1 MLPGFITLQDNSAT
15 TVESRDGMNKGSRK
29 NRVLLGLV
37 VALLLA
43 FSGYCWQLLS
53 QQQQAEDMSTAAE
66 VVLNRINS
74 DTVYLLGREQAND
87 TNVQQRLSQLSAN
100 LDSFVRMVR
109 SDPLLISFPLS
120 QTLLQDMDSY
130 LMELAQLH
138 AMEMAIEY
146 IQQPFQLQ
154 LHKVLALPQA
164 DDTLKN
170 NLKELAQLGSFLQK
184 SWSKEEQEQLTLLQ
198 QQLTTRYRDQPDVIA
213 LVQLSADLS
222 RQVVAY
228 HTLRNR
234 LIDMHVVDTLVRWKL
249 DRLECAA
256 KLMNRFY
263 LMVLGG
269 ALICFGLVAYTL
281 WRRNQKLSEL
291 SHQTGLLAQ
300 AKSDFL
306 ANMSH
311 EIRTPMNAII
321 GFSSLALQTE
331 LDQQQRDYLGKIKSS
346 SDTLLLLINDILDL
360 TKVESGK
367 LTLEEIDFDLSEQ
380 LDSLAGMFADLAERK
395 HVEVIICKSSDVPVF
410 LRGDPLRL
418 GQVLVNLVNNAIK
431 FTERG
436 EVEVSIS
443 LASAHPMRIRFSIRD
458 TGIGIA
464 EDKQAHLFQAFT
476 QIDASNTRKYGGSGL
491 GLNISQRLVELM
503 GGRISVQ
510 SKPGVGSLFQFDI
523 PMTQAVYGVAGRKV
537 FFEHQPLVMVMDD
550 NELVLD
556 LAKDILTRAGVRV
569 LAVNSLSRA
578 RQVLRE
584 EGQSLKL
591 AILDWRMGQEDGLD
605 LALEMYQH
613 SQWRRIPILMISAWS
628 RDGLHG
634 KMESIGLTH
643 FLPKPMTENSL
654 LAKVDELLNG
664 SSYEHHLRQAE
675 AQGDQ
680 QHFKSLLQG
689 TRVLLA
695 EDNRVNQQ
703 LIIEYLRRV
712 DAVVTVVNNGRE
724 AVERV
729 AEQPFDVIL
738 MDLQMP
744 VLDGLDAT
752 RQIRKMVDKHDVP
765 IIALT
770 ASAMPGDKER
780 CLGVGM
786 NGYVTKPVSKLD
798 LYNNLLQWVKPQELE
813 QSGMLEVKPPDMM
826 GVLDLQDALKRL
838 EQDKEALQILF
849 KLFMSEHKDDLWE
862 IRSALRRQQPDVA
875 CKLLHTLKGVSANI
889 SAARL
894 QVVAG
899 ELEWR
904 LRQNEVLSEA
914 DLEQLQQVFS
924 QTREEV
930 SHFLLT
936 GEQHENTYNPY
947 ATGDDRPSQ

>member
-1 MLPGFITLQDNSAT
+1 MKS
-15 TVESRDGMNKGSRK
+15 VVRV
-29 NRVLLGLV
+29 NRVVLSLII
-37 VALLLA
+37 ASLLA
-43 FSGYCWQLLS
+43 FSAYCWQLLS
-53 QQQQAEDMSTAAE
+53 QQQRASELSVAAE
-66 VVLNRINS
+66 LVLNRINT
-74 DTVYLLGREQAND
+74 DTVYLLGREKASDGSIQL
-87 TNVQQRLSQLSAN
+87 RLSQLSSALDNFVREVREDPDSADDPQSQELQRDIDDYLLDLAKLYTMEMTIEYLEPRFQSQLQALLATLPFETALHRDLTELVRLSHYLRRSWDISEQRLLLQLQQRIGAN
-100 LDSFVRMVR
+100 YEQQPQVMAINQLSQELNRQVMEYHRLRNQIIEMKELDSL
-109 SDPLLISFPLS
+109 PLWKQSK
-120 QTLLQDMDSY
+120 MD
-130 LMELAQLH
+130 LASS
-138 AMEMAIEY
+138 
-146 IQQPFQLQ
+146 
-154 LHKVLALPQA
+154 
-164 DDTLKN
+164 LK
-170 NLKELAQLGSFLQK
+170 S
-184 SWSKEEQEQLTLLQ
+184 
-198 QQLTTRYRDQPDVIA
+198 
-213 LVQLSADLS
+213 
-222 RQVVAY
+222 
-228 HTLRNR
+228 
-234 LIDMHVVDTLVRWKL
+234 
-249 DRLECAA
+249 
-256 KLMNRFY
+256 RFY

-269 ALICFGLVAYTL
+269 ALLCFSLVAASL

-291 SHQTGLLAQ
+291 SRHTGLLAQ

-321 GFSSLALQTE
+321 GFSALALQTD
-331 LDQQQRDYLGKIKSS
+331 LSQQQRDYLNKIKSS

-380 LDSLAGMFADLAERK
+380 LDSLAAMFADLAERK
-395 HVEVIICKSSDVPVF
+395 QVEVIINKSPAVPDF

-436 EVEVSIS
+436 EVEVAIT
-443 LASAHPMRIRFSIRD
+443 LVNQHPMRVRFSVRD

-464 EDKQAHLFQAFT
+464 PEKQTQLFQPFT
-476 QIDASNTRKYGGSGL
+476 QLEAGNTRKYGGSGL
-491 GLNISQRLVELM
+491 GLNISQRLVGLM
-503 GGRISVQ
+503 GGEISVQ
-510 SKPGVGSLFQFDI
+510 SKPGTGSTFQFEI
-523 PMTQAVYGVAGRKV
+523 PLAQAVYGVSGRRV
-537 FFEHQPLVMVMDD
+537 FFEQQPLILIMDD

-556 LAKDILTRAGVRV
+556 LAKDILSRAGATVM
-569 LAVNSLSRA
+569 AVNSVSRA

-584 EGQSLKL
+584 EGQNIRL

-613 SQWRRIPILMISAWS
+613 SQWRRLPILMTSAWA
-628 RDGLHG
+628 REGLHG
-634 KMESIGLTH
+634 RMESMGLTH
-643 FLPKPMTENSL
+643 FLAKPMTENSL

-664 SSYEHHLRQAE
+664 SSHDRNMRQAE

-680 QHFKSLLQG
+680 QHFRELLSG

-703 LIIEYLRRV
+703 LIMEYLRRV
-712 DAVVTVVNNGRE
+712 EAVVTVVDNGRE
-724 AVERV
+724 AVEQV

-798 LYNNLLQWVKPQELE
+798 LYNNLLQWVKSANGARRAQ
-813 QSGMLEVKPPDMM
+813 LEVKPPDLM
-826 GVLDLQDALKRL
+826 GVLDLEDALRRL
-838 EQDKEALQILF
+838 EQDREALQILF
-849 KLFMSEHKDDLWE
+849 KLFLSEHKDDLWE
-862 IRSALRRQQPDVA
+862 IRSALRRQQPEVA
-875 CKLLHTLKGVSANI
+875 CRLLHTLKGVSANI

-894 QVVAG
+894 QLLAG

-904 LRQNEVLSEA
+904 LRLQEELGEPE
-914 DLEQLQQVFS
+914 LTQLQQVFN

-936 GEQHENTYNPY
+936 GEQQDSSSFLFEPR
-947 ATGDDRPSQ
+947 DERP

>member
-1 MLPGFITLQDNSAT
+1 
-15 TVESRDGMNKGSRK
+15 MNKGSRK
-29 NRVLLGLV
+29 NRAVPGLI

-43 FSGYCWQLLS
+43 FSGYCWQSLS
-53 QQQQAEDMSTAAE
+53 QQQQAHDLNDAAE
-66 VVLNRINS
+66 VVLNRINA

-87 TNVQQRLSQLSAN
+87 SNVQQRLNQLSIT
-100 LDSFVRMVR
+100 LDGFVREVR
-109 SDPLLISFPLS
+109 SDPELVQDDLS
-120 QTLLQDMDSY
+120 QALLDDMDTY
-130 LMELAQLH
+130 LMALARLH
-138 AMEMAIEY
+138 AIEMAIEY
-146 IQQPFQLQ
+146 LNAPLQ
-154 LHKVLALPQA
+154 AQIKKVRGISPSDSALHRDLE
-164 DDTLKN
+164 
-170 NLKELAQLGSFLQK
+170 ELAQLSNYLQR
-184 SWSKEEQEQLTLLQ
+184 SWDKREQTTLDQLQ
-198 QQLTTRYRDQPDVIA
+198 QQLQSRYGNLPEIATLIRLSKEMSQQVI
-213 LVQLSADLS
+213 
-222 RQVVAY
+222 AY
-228 HTLRNR
+228 HTLRYQ
-234 LIDMHVVDTLVRWKL
+234 LIDMHVIESLVRWKL
-249 DRLECAA
+249 DKLERASS
-256 KLMNRFY
+256 LMNRFY
-263 LMVLGG
+263 LMVLCG
-269 ALICFGLVAYTL
+269 ALICFALVAFTL

-291 SHQTGLLAQ
+291 SRQTGLLAQ

-395 HVEVIICKSSDVPVF
+395 HVEVVIRKSPEVPVF

-436 EVEVSIS
+436 EVEVCIE
-443 LASAHPMRIRFSIRD
+443 LANPHPMRIRFSVRD

-464 EDKQAHLFQAFT
+464 EEKQTQLFQAFT
-476 QIDASNTRKYGGSGL
+476 QLEAGNTRKYGGSGL

-503 GGRISVQ
+503 GGRITVE
-510 SKPGVGSLFQFDI
+510 SKPGVGSLFKFDI
-523 PMTQAVYGVAGRKV
+523 PMAQAVYGVAGRKV
-537 FFEHQPLVMVMDD
+537 FFENQPLVMVMDD

-556 LAKDILTRAGVRV
+556 LARDILTRAGVRV
-569 LAVNSLSRA
+569 LPVNSLSRA
-578 RQVLRE
+578 RQLLRE
-584 EGQSLKL
+584 EGPNLRL

-613 SQWRRIPILMISAWS
+613 SQWRRIPILMISAWA
-628 RDGLHG
+628 REGLHAR
-634 KMESIGLTH
+634 MDSMGLTH
-643 FLPKPMTENSL
+643 FLPKPMTENAL

-664 SSYEHHLRQAE
+664 SSYELNLRKAE

-712 DAVVTVVNNGRE
+712 DAVVCVVSNGRE

-798 LYNNLLQWVKPQELE
+798 LYNNLLQWVKPQGVE
-813 QSGMLEVKPPDMM
+813 QAGIMEVKPPDMI
-826 GVLDLQDALKRL
+826 GILDLQDALKRL

-862 IRSALRRQQPDVA
+862 IRSALRRQQPEVA
-875 CKLLHTLKGVSANI
+875 SKLLHTLKGVSANI
-889 SAARL
+889 SASRL
-894 QVVAG
+894 QLVAG

-904 LRQNEVLSEA
+904 LRQNEVLSET

-936 GEQHENTYNPY
+936 GEQHENSYNPY
-947 ATGDDRPSQ
+947 SSGDDRMSQ

>member
-1 MLPGFITLQDNSAT
+1 
-15 TVESRDGMNKGSRK
+15 MNKGSRK
-29 NRVLLGLV
+29 NRAVPGLI

-43 FSGYCWQLLS
+43 FSGYCWQSLS
-53 QQQQAEDMSTAAE
+53 QQQQAHNLNEAAE
-66 VVLNRINS
+66 VVLNRINA
-74 DTVYLLGREQAND
+74 DTLYLLGREQAND
-87 TNVQQRLSQLSAN
+87 SNVQQRLNQLSIT
-100 LDSFVRMVR
+100 LDGFVREVR
-109 SDPLLISFPLS
+109 SDPELVQDDLS
-120 QTLLQDMDSY
+120 QALLDDMDNY
-130 LMELAQLH
+130 LMALARLH
-138 AMEMAIEY
+138 AIEMAIEY
-146 IQQPFQLQ
+146 LNAPLQ
-154 LHKVLALPQA
+154 AQIKKVRGISPSDSALHRDLE
-164 DDTLKN
+164 
-170 NLKELAQLGSFLQK
+170 ELAQLSNYLQR
-184 SWSKEEQEQLTLLQ
+184 SWDKREQTTLDQLQ
-198 QQLTTRYRDQPDVIA
+198 QQLQSRYGNLPEIATLIRLSKEMSQQVI
-213 LVQLSADLS
+213 
-222 RQVVAY
+222 AY
-228 HTLRNR
+228 HTLRYQ
-234 LIDMHVVDTLVRWKL
+234 LIDMHVIESLVRWKL
-249 DRLECAA
+249 DKLERASS
-256 KLMNRFY
+256 LMNRFY
-263 LMVLGG
+263 LMVLCG
-269 ALICFGLVAYTL
+269 ALICFALVAFTL

-291 SHQTGLLAQ
+291 SRQTGLLAQ

-395 HVEVIICKSSDVPVF
+395 HVEVVIRKSPEVPVF

-436 EVEVSIS
+436 EVEVCIE
-443 LASAHPMRIRFSIRD
+443 LANPHPMRIRFSVRD

-464 EDKQAHLFQAFT
+464 EEKQTQLFQAFT
-476 QIDASNTRKYGGSGL
+476 QLEAGNTRKYGGSGL

-503 GGRISVQ
+503 GGRITVE
-510 SKPGVGSLFQFDI
+510 SKPGVGSLFKFDI
-523 PMTQAVYGVAGRKV
+523 PMAQAVYGVAGRKV
-537 FFEHQPLVMVMDD
+537 FFENQPLVMVMDD

-556 LAKDILTRAGVRV
+556 LARDILTRAGVRV
-569 LAVNSLSRA
+569 LPVNSLSRA
-578 RQVLRE
+578 RQLLRE
-584 EGQSLKL
+584 EGPNLRL

-613 SQWRRIPILMISAWS
+613 SQWRRIPILMISAWA
-628 RDGLHG
+628 REGLHAR
-634 KMESIGLTH
+634 MDSMGLTH
-643 FLPKPMTENSL
+643 FLPKPMTENAL

-664 SSYEHHLRQAE
+664 SSYELNLRKAE

-689 TRVLLA
+689 SRVLLA

-712 DAVVTVVNNGRE
+712 DAVVCVVSNGRE

-798 LYNNLLQWVKPQELE
+798 LYNNLLQWVKPQGVE
-813 QSGMLEVKPPDMM
+813 QAGIMEVKPPDMM
-826 GVLDLQDALKRL
+826 GILDLQDALKRL

-862 IRSALRRQQPDVA
+862 IRSALRRQQPEVA
-875 CKLLHTLKGVSANI
+875 SKLLHTLKGVSANI

-894 QVVAG
+894 QLVAG

-904 LRQNEVLSEA
+904 LRQNEVLSET

-936 GEQHENTYNPY
+936 GEQHENSYNPY
-947 ATGDDRPSQ
+947 SSGDDRMSQ

>member
-1 MLPGFITLQDNSAT
+1 
-15 TVESRDGMNKGSRK
+15 MNKGSRK
-29 NRVLLGLV
+29 NRAVPGLI

-43 FSGYCWQLLS
+43 FSGYCWQSLR
-53 QQQQAEDMSTAAE
+53 QQQQAHNLNEAAE
-66 VVLNRINS
+66 VVLNRINA
-74 DTVYLLGREQAND
+74 DTLYLLGREQAND
-87 TNVQQRLSQLSAN
+87 SNVQQRLNQLSIT
-100 LDSFVRMVR
+100 LDGFVREVR
-109 SDPLLISFPLS
+109 SDPELVQDDLS
-120 QTLLQDMDSY
+120 QALLEDMDTY
-130 LMELAQLH
+130 LMALARLH
-138 AMEMAIEY
+138 AIEMAIEY
-146 IQQPFQLQ
+146 LNAPLQ
-154 LHKVLALPQA
+154 AQIKKVRGISPSDSALHRDLE
-164 DDTLKN
+164 
-170 NLKELAQLGSFLQK
+170 ELAQLSNYLQR
-184 SWSKEEQEQLTLLQ
+184 SWDKREQTTLDQLQ
-198 QQLTTRYRDQPDVIA
+198 QQLQSRYGNLPEIATLIRLSKEMSQQVI
-213 LVQLSADLS
+213 
-222 RQVVAY
+222 AY
-228 HTLRNR
+228 HTLRYQ
-234 LIDMHVVDTLVRWKL
+234 LIDMHVIESLVRWKL
-249 DRLECAA
+249 DKLERASS
-256 KLMNRFY
+256 LMNRFY
-263 LMVLGG
+263 LMVLCG
-269 ALICFGLVAYTL
+269 ALICFALVAFTL

-291 SHQTGLLAQ
+291 SRQTGLLAQ

-395 HVEVIICKSSDVPVF
+395 HVEVVIRKSPEVPVF

-436 EVEVSIS
+436 EVEVCIE
-443 LASAHPMRIRFSIRD
+443 LANPHPMRIRFSVRD

-464 EDKQAHLFQAFT
+464 EEKQTQLFQAFT
-476 QIDASNTRKYGGSGL
+476 QLEAGNTRKYGGSGL

-503 GGRISVQ
+503 GGRITVE
-510 SKPGVGSLFQFDI
+510 SKPGVGSLFKFDI
-523 PMTQAVYGVAGRKV
+523 PMAQAVYGVAGRKV
-537 FFEHQPLVMVMDD
+537 FFENQPLVMVMDD

-556 LAKDILTRAGVRV
+556 LARDILTRAGVRV
-569 LAVNSLSRA
+569 LPVNSLSRA
-578 RQVLRE
+578 RQLLRE
-584 EGQSLKL
+584 EGPNLRL

-613 SQWRRIPILMISAWS
+613 SQWRRIPILMISAWA
-628 RDGLHG
+628 REGLHAR
-634 KMESIGLTH
+634 MDSMGLTH
-643 FLPKPMTENSL
+643 FLPKPMTENAL

-664 SSYEHHLRQAE
+664 SSYELNLRKAE

-712 DAVVTVVNNGRE
+712 DAVVCVVSNGRE

-798 LYNNLLQWVKPQELE
+798 LYNNLLQWVKPQGVE
-813 QSGMLEVKPPDMM
+813 QAGIMEVKPPDMI
-826 GVLDLQDALKRL
+826 GILDLQDALKRL

-862 IRSALRRQQPDVA
+862 IRSALRRQQPEVA
-875 CKLLHTLKGVSANI
+875 SKLLHTLKGVSANI
-889 SAARL
+889 SASRL
-894 QVVAG
+894 QLVAG

-904 LRQNEVLSEA
+904 LRQNEVLSET

-936 GEQHENTYNPY
+936 GEQHENSYNPY
-947 ATGDDRPSQ
+947 SSGDDRMSQ

>member
-1 MLPGFITLQDNSAT
+1 
-15 TVESRDGMNKGSRK
+15 MNNVTRV
-29 NRVLLGLV
+29 NRVVLSLIIV
-37 VALLLA
+37 SLLA

-53 QQQQAEDMSTAAE
+53 QQQKASELSVAAE
-66 VVLNRINS
+66 LILNRVNT
-74 DTVYLLGREQAND
+74 DTVYLLGREKAND
-87 TNVQQRLSQLSAN
+87 GNVQQRLNQLSSN
-100 LDSFVRMVR
+100 LDSFVRQVR
-109 SDPLLISFPLS
+109 NDPDSTDNPHSQSLLHDI
-120 QTLLQDMDSY
+120 DSY
-130 LMELAQLH
+130 LLDLAKLYS
-138 AMEMAIEY
+138 MEMAIEY
-146 IQQPFQLQ
+146 IEQPFQKQ
-154 LHKVLALPQA
+154 LNGLLATLPA
-164 DDTLKN
+164 DSQLAIDLT
-170 NLKELAQLGSFLQK
+170 ELAQLSHYLK
-184 SWSKEEQEQLTLLQ
+184 RSWDKGEQLRLQ
-198 QQLTTRYRDQPDVIA
+198 A
-213 LVQLSADLS
+213 LQRRLKTAYPANPEVAGLAQLSEDVS
-222 RQVVAY
+222 HQVVEY
-228 HTLRNR
+228 HVLRNQV
-234 LIDMHVVDTLVRWKL
+234 IDMHELEGLSLWKQSKMEQASSL
-249 DRLECAA
+249 
-256 KLMNRFY
+256 KSRFY

-269 ALICFGLVAYTL
+269 AMLCFGLVAVTL

-291 SHQTGLLAQ
+291 SRQTGLLAQ

-331 LDQQQRDYLGKIKSS
+331 LDQQQRDYLSKIKSS

-380 LDSLAGMFADLAERK
+380 IDSLAGMFADLAERK
-395 HVEVIICKSSDVPVF
+395 QVEVIINKSPAVPDF

-436 EVEVSIS
+436 EVEVAIT
-443 LASAHPMRIRFSIRD
+443 LVNQHPMQVRFSVRD

-464 EDKQAHLFQAFT
+464 EEKQAQLFQPFT
-476 QIDASNTRKYGGSGL
+476 QLEAGNTRKYGGSGL

-503 GGRISVQ
+503 GGRITVQ
-510 SKPGVGSLFQFDI
+510 SKPGTGSVFQFEI
-523 PMTQAVYGVAGRKV
+523 PMTKAVYGVSGRRV
-537 FFEHQPLVMVMDD
+537 FFEHQPLVLVMDD

-556 LAKDILTRAGVRV
+556 LAKDILGRAGARV
-569 LAVNSLSRA
+569 MAVNSLSRA

-584 EGQSLKL
+584 EGQNIRL

-613 SQWRRIPILMISAWS
+613 SQWRRLPILMTSAWAKE
-628 RDGLHG
+628 GLHG
-634 KMESIGLTH
+634 RMESMGLTH
-643 FLPKPMTENSL
+643 FLPKPMTENAL

-664 SSYEHHLRQAE
+664 SSHDQQFRQAE

-680 QHFKSLLQG
+680 QHFRELLQG
-689 TRVLLA
+689 IRVLLA

-712 DAVVTVVNNGRE
+712 DALVTVVGNGRE

-770 ASAMPGDKER
+770 ASAMPGDRER

-798 LYNNLLQWVKPQELE
+798 LYNNLLQWVKSA
-813 QSGMLEVKPPDMM
+813 SGERRVPLEVKPPDLM
-826 GVLDLQDALKRL
+826 GVLDLEDALRRL

-862 IRSALRRQQPDVA
+862 IRSALRRQQPDIA
-875 CKLLHTLKGVSANI
+875 CRLLHTLKGVSANI
-889 SAARL
+889 SASRL
-894 QVVAG
+894 QIMAG

-904 LRQNEVLSEA
+904 LRQQEELTEQ

-924 QTREEV
+924 LTREEV

-936 GEQHENTYNPY
+936 GEQHETPY
-947 ATGDDRPSQ
+947 AGFGQRDDRLL

>member
-1 MLPGFITLQDNSAT
+1 
-15 TVESRDGMNKGSRK
+15 MNKGSRK
-29 NRVLLGLV
+29 NRAVPGLI

-43 FSGYCWQLLS
+43 FSGYCWQSLS
-53 QQQQAEDMSTAAE
+53 QQQQAHDLNDAAE
-66 VVLNRINS
+66 VVLNRINA

-87 TNVQQRLSQLSAN
+87 SNVQQRLNQLSIT
-100 LDSFVRMVR
+100 LDGFVREVR
-109 SDPLLISFPLS
+109 SDPELVQDDLS
-120 QTLLQDMDSY
+120 QALLEDMDTY
-130 LMELAQLH
+130 LMALARLH
-138 AMEMAIEY
+138 AIEMAIEY
-146 IQQPFQLQ
+146 LNAPLQ
-154 LHKVLALPQA
+154 AQIKKVRGISPSDSALHRDLE
-164 DDTLKN
+164 
-170 NLKELAQLGSFLQK
+170 ELAQLSNYLQR
-184 SWSKEEQEQLTLLQ
+184 SWDKREQTTLDQLQ
-198 QQLTTRYRDQPDVIA
+198 QQLQSRYGNLPEIATLIRLSKEMSQQVI
-213 LVQLSADLS
+213 
-222 RQVVAY
+222 AY
-228 HTLRNR
+228 HTLRYQ
-234 LIDMHVVDTLVRWKL
+234 LIDMHVIESLVRWKL
-249 DRLECAA
+249 DKLERASS
-256 KLMNRFY
+256 LMNRFY
-263 LMVLGG
+263 LMVLCG
-269 ALICFGLVAYTL
+269 ALICFALVAFTL

-291 SHQTGLLAQ
+291 SRQTGLLAQ

-395 HVEVIICKSSDVPVF
+395 HVEVVIRKSPEVPVF

-436 EVEVSIS
+436 EVEVCIE
-443 LASAHPMRIRFSIRD
+443 LANPHPMRIRFSVRD

-464 EDKQAHLFQAFT
+464 EEKQTQLFQAFT
-476 QIDASNTRKYGGSGL
+476 QLEAGNTRKYGGSGL

-503 GGRISVQ
+503 GGRITVE
-510 SKPGVGSLFQFDI
+510 SKPGVGSLFKFDI
-523 PMTQAVYGVAGRKV
+523 PMAQAVYGVAGRKV
-537 FFEHQPLVMVMDD
+537 FFENQPLVMVMDD

-556 LAKDILTRAGVRV
+556 LARDILTRAGVRV
-569 LAVNSLSRA
+569 LPVNSLSRA
-578 RQVLRE
+578 RQLLRE
-584 EGQSLKL
+584 EGPNLRL

-613 SQWRRIPILMISAWS
+613 SQWRRIPILMISAWA
-628 RDGLHG
+628 REGLHAR
-634 KMESIGLTH
+634 MDSMGLTH
-643 FLPKPMTENSL
+643 FLPKPMTENAL

-664 SSYEHHLRQAE
+664 SSYELNLRKAE

-712 DAVVTVVNNGRE
+712 DAVVCVVSNGRE

-798 LYNNLLQWVKPQELE
+798 LYNNLLQWVKPQGVD
-813 QSGMLEVKPPDMM
+813 QAGIMEVKPPDMI
-826 GVLDLQDALKRL
+826 GILDLQDALKRL

-862 IRSALRRQQPDVA
+862 IRSALRRQQPEVA
-875 CKLLHTLKGVSANI
+875 SKLLHTLKGVSANI

-894 QVVAG
+894 QLVAG

-904 LRQNEVLSEA
+904 LRQNEVLSET

-936 GEQHENTYNPY
+936 GEQHENSYNPY
-947 ATGDDRPSQ
+947 SSGDDRMSQ

>member
-1 MLPGFITLQDNSAT
+1 
-15 TVESRDGMNKGSRK
+15 MNKGSRK
-29 NRVLLGLV
+29 NRAVPGLI

-43 FSGYCWQLLS
+43 FSGYCWQSLS
-53 QQQQAEDMSTAAE
+53 QQQQAHNLNEAAE
-66 VVLNRINS
+66 VVLNRINA
-74 DTVYLLGREQAND
+74 DTLYLLGREQAND
-87 TNVQQRLSQLSAN
+87 SNVQQRLNQLSIT
-100 LDSFVRMVR
+100 LDGFVREVR
-109 SDPLLISFPLS
+109 SDPELVQDDLSLALLD
-120 QTLLQDMDSY
+120 DMDNY
-130 LMELAQLH
+130 LMALARLH
-138 AMEMAIEY
+138 AIEMAIEY
-146 IQQPFQLQ
+146 LNAPLQ
-154 LHKVLALPQA
+154 AQIKKVRGISPSDSALHRDLE
-164 DDTLKN
+164 
-170 NLKELAQLGSFLQK
+170 ELAQLSNYLQR
-184 SWSKEEQEQLTLLQ
+184 SWDKREQTTLDQLQ
-198 QQLTTRYRDQPDVIA
+198 QQLQSRYGNLPEIATLIRLSKEMSQQVI
-213 LVQLSADLS
+213 
-222 RQVVAY
+222 AY
-228 HTLRNR
+228 HTLRYQ
-234 LIDMHVVDTLVRWKL
+234 LIDMHVIESLVRWKL
-249 DRLECAA
+249 DKLERASS
-256 KLMNRFY
+256 LMNRFY
-263 LMVLGG
+263 LMVLCG
-269 ALICFGLVAYTL
+269 ALICFALVAFTL

-291 SHQTGLLAQ
+291 SRQTGLLAQ

-395 HVEVIICKSSDVPVF
+395 HVEVVIRKSPEVPVF

-436 EVEVSIS
+436 EVEVCIE
-443 LASAHPMRIRFSIRD
+443 LANPHPMRIRFSVRD

-464 EDKQAHLFQAFT
+464 EEKQTQLFQAFT
-476 QIDASNTRKYGGSGL
+476 QLEAGNTRKYGGSGL

-503 GGRISVQ
+503 GGRITVE
-510 SKPGVGSLFQFDI
+510 SKPGVGSLFKFDI
-523 PMTQAVYGVAGRKV
+523 PMAQAVYGVAGRKV
-537 FFEHQPLVMVMDD
+537 FFENQPLVMVMDD

-556 LAKDILTRAGVRV
+556 LARDILTRAGVRV
-569 LAVNSLSRA
+569 LPVNSLSRA
-578 RQVLRE
+578 RQLLRE
-584 EGQSLKL
+584 EGPNLRL

-613 SQWRRIPILMISAWS
+613 SQWRRIPILMISAWA
-628 RDGLHG
+628 REGLHAR
-634 KMESIGLTH
+634 MDSMGLTH
-643 FLPKPMTENSL
+643 FLPKPMTENAL

-664 SSYEHHLRQAE
+664 SSYELNLRKAE

-712 DAVVTVVNNGRE
+712 DAVVCVVSNGRE

-798 LYNNLLQWVKPQELE
+798 LYNNLLQWVKPQGVE
-813 QSGMLEVKPPDMM
+813 QAGIMEVKPPDMI
-826 GVLDLQDALKRL
+826 GILDLQDALKRL

-862 IRSALRRQQPDVA
+862 IRSALRRQQPEVA
-875 CKLLHTLKGVSANI
+875 SKLLHTLKGVSANI

-894 QVVAG
+894 QLVAG

-904 LRQNEVLSEA
+904 LRQNEVLSET

-936 GEQHENTYNPY
+936 GEQHENSYNPY
-947 ATGDDRPSQ
+947 SSGDDRMSQ

>member
-1 MLPGFITLQDNSAT
+1 
-15 TVESRDGMNKGSRK
+15 MNKGSRK
-29 NRVLLGLV
+29 NRAVPGLI

-43 FSGYCWQLLS
+43 FSGYCWQSLS
-53 QQQQAEDMSTAAE
+53 QQQQAHDLNDAAE
-66 VVLNRINS
+66 VVLNRINA

-87 TNVQQRLSQLSAN
+87 SNVQQRLNQLSIT
-100 LDSFVRMVR
+100 LDGFVREVR
-109 SDPLLISFPLS
+109 SDPELVQDDLS
-120 QTLLQDMDSY
+120 QALLEDMDTY
-130 LMELAQLH
+130 LMALARLH
-138 AMEMAIEY
+138 AIEMAIEY
-146 IQQPFQLQ
+146 LNAPLQ
-154 LHKVLALPQA
+154 AQIKKVRGISPSDSALHRDLE
-164 DDTLKN
+164 
-170 NLKELAQLGSFLQK
+170 ELAQLSNYLQR
-184 SWSKEEQEQLTLLQ
+184 SWDKREQTTLDQLQ
-198 QQLTTRYRDQPDVIA
+198 QQLQSRYGNLPEIATLIRLSKEMSQQVI
-213 LVQLSADLS
+213 
-222 RQVVAY
+222 AY
-228 HTLRNR
+228 HTLRYQ
-234 LIDMHVVDTLVRWKL
+234 LIDMHVIESLVRWKL
-249 DRLECAA
+249 DKLERASS
-256 KLMNRFY
+256 LMNRFY
-263 LMVLGG
+263 LMVLCG
-269 ALICFGLVAYTL
+269 ALICFALVAFTL

-291 SHQTGLLAQ
+291 SRQTGLLAQ

-395 HVEVIICKSSDVPVF
+395 HVEVVIRKSPEVPVF

-436 EVEVSIS
+436 EVEVCIE
-443 LASAHPMRIRFSIRD
+443 LANPHPMRIRFSVRD

-464 EDKQAHLFQAFT
+464 EEKQTQLFQAFT
-476 QIDASNTRKYGGSGL
+476 QLEAGNTRKYGGSGL

-503 GGRISVQ
+503 GGRITVK
-510 SKPGVGSLFQFDI
+510 SKPGVGSLFKFDI
-523 PMTQAVYGVAGRKV
+523 PMAQAVYGVAGRKV
-537 FFEHQPLVMVMDD
+537 FFENQPLVMVMDD

-556 LAKDILTRAGVRV
+556 LARDILTRAGVRV
-569 LAVNSLSRA
+569 LPVNSLSRA
-578 RQVLRE
+578 RQLLRE
-584 EGQSLKL
+584 EGPNLRL

-613 SQWRRIPILMISAWS
+613 SQWRRIPILMISAWA
-628 RDGLHG
+628 REGLHAR
-634 KMESIGLTH
+634 MDSMGLTH
-643 FLPKPMTENSL
+643 FLPKPMTENAL

-664 SSYEHHLRQAE
+664 SSYELNLRKAE

-712 DAVVTVVNNGRE
+712 DAVVCVVSNGRE

-798 LYNNLLQWVKPQELE
+798 LYNNLLQWVKPQGVE
-813 QSGMLEVKPPDMM
+813 QAGIMEVKPPDMI
-826 GVLDLQDALKRL
+826 GILDLQDALKRL

-862 IRSALRRQQPDVA
+862 IRSALRRQQPEVA
-875 CKLLHTLKGVSANI
+875 SKLLHTLKGVSANI

-894 QVVAG
+894 QLVAG

-904 LRQNEVLSEA
+904 LRQNEVLSET

-936 GEQHENTYNPY
+936 GEQHENSYNPY
-947 ATGDDRPSQ
+947 SSGDDRMSQ

>member
-1 MLPGFITLQDNSAT
+1 
-15 TVESRDGMNKGSRK
+15 MNKGSRK
-29 NRVLLGLV
+29 NRAVPGLI

-43 FSGYCWQLLS
+43 FSGYCWQSLS
-53 QQQQAEDMSTAAE
+53 QQQQAHNLNEAAE
-66 VVLNRINS
+66 VVLNRINA
-74 DTVYLLGREQAND
+74 DTLYLLGREQAND
-87 TNVQQRLSQLSAN
+87 SNVQQRLNQLSIT
-100 LDSFVRMVR
+100 LDGFVREVR
-109 SDPLLISFPLS
+109 SDPELVQDDLS
-120 QTLLQDMDSY
+120 QALLEDMDTY
-130 LMELAQLH
+130 LMALARLH
-138 AMEMAIEY
+138 AIEMAIEY
-146 IQQPFQLQ
+146 LNAPLQ
-154 LHKVLALPQA
+154 AQIKKVRGISPSDSALHRDLE
-164 DDTLKN
+164 
-170 NLKELAQLGSFLQK
+170 ELAQLSSYLQR
-184 SWSKEEQEQLTLLQ
+184 SWDKREQTALNQLQ
-198 QQLTTRYRDQPDVIA
+198 QQLQSRYGDLPEIA
-213 LVQLSADLS
+213 TLIRLS
-222 RQVVAY
+222 REVSQQVMAY
-228 HTLRNR
+228 HTLRYQ
-234 LIDMHVVDTLVRWKL
+234 LIDMHVIESLVRWKL
-249 DRLECAA
+249 DKLERASS
-256 KLMNRFY
+256 LMNRFY
-263 LMVLGG
+263 LMVLCG
-269 ALICFGLVAYTL
+269 ALICFALVAFTL

-291 SHQTGLLAQ
+291 SRQTGLLAQ

-395 HVEVIICKSSDVPVF
+395 HVEVVIRKSPEVPVF

-436 EVEVSIS
+436 EVEVCIE
-443 LASAHPMRIRFSIRD
+443 LANPHPMRIRFSVRD

-464 EDKQAHLFQAFT
+464 EEKQTQLFQAFT
-476 QIDASNTRKYGGSGL
+476 QLEAGNTRKYGGSGL

-503 GGRISVQ
+503 GGRITVE
-510 SKPGVGSLFQFDI
+510 SKPGVGSLFKFDI
-523 PMTQAVYGVAGRKV
+523 PMAQAVYGVAGRKV
-537 FFEHQPLVMVMDD
+537 FFENQPLVMVMDD

-556 LAKDILTRAGVRV
+556 LARDILTRAGVRV
-569 LAVNSLSRA
+569 LPVNSLSRA
-578 RQVLRE
+578 RQLLRE
-584 EGQSLKL
+584 EGPNLRL

-613 SQWRRIPILMISAWS
+613 SQWRRIPILMISAWA
-628 RDGLHG
+628 REGLHAR
-634 KMESIGLTH
+634 MDSMGLTH
-643 FLPKPMTENSL
+643 FLPKPMTENAL

-664 SSYEHHLRQAE
+664 SSYELNLRKAE

-712 DAVVTVVNNGRE
+712 DAVVCVVSNGRE

-798 LYNNLLQWVKPQELE
+798 LYNNLLQWVKPQGVE
-813 QSGMLEVKPPDMM
+813 QAGIMEVKPPDMI
-826 GVLDLQDALKRL
+826 GILDLQDALKRL

-862 IRSALRRQQPDVA
+862 IRSALRRQQPEVA
-875 CKLLHTLKGVSANI
+875 SKLLHTLKGVSANI

-894 QVVAG
+894 QLVAG

-904 LRQNEVLSEA
+904 LRQNEVLSET

-936 GEQHENTYNPY
+936 GEQHENSYNPY
-947 ATGDDRPSQ
+947 SSGDDRMSQ

>member
-1 MLPGFITLQDNSAT
+1 
-15 TVESRDGMNKGSRK
+15 MNKGSRK
-29 NRVLLGLV
+29 NRAVPGLI

-43 FSGYCWQLLS
+43 FSGYCWQSLS
-53 QQQQAEDMSTAAE
+53 QQQQAHDLNDAAE
-66 VVLNRINS
+66 VVLNRINA

-87 TNVQQRLSQLSAN
+87 SNVQQRLNQLSIT
-100 LDSFVRMVR
+100 LDGFVREVR
-109 SDPLLISFPLS
+109 SDPELVQEELS
-120 QTLLQDMDSY
+120 QVLLEDMDTY
-130 LMELAQLH
+130 LMALARLH
-138 AMEMAIEY
+138 AIEMAIEY
-146 IQQPFQLQ
+146 LNAPLQ
-154 LHKVLALPQA
+154 AQIKKVRGISPSDSALHRDLE
-164 DDTLKN
+164 
-170 NLKELAQLGSFLQK
+170 ELAQLSSYLQR
-184 SWSKEEQEQLTLLQ
+184 SWDKREQTALNQLQ
-198 QQLTTRYRDQPDVIA
+198 QQLQSRYGDLPEIA
-213 LVQLSADLS
+213 TLIRLS
-222 RQVVAY
+222 REVSQQVMAY
-228 HTLRNR
+228 HTLRYQ
-234 LIDMHVVDTLVRWKL
+234 LIDMHVIESLVRWKL
-249 DRLECAA
+249 DKLERASS
-256 KLMNRFY
+256 LMNRFY
-263 LMVLGG
+263 LMVLCG
-269 ALICFGLVAYTL
+269 ALICFALVAFTL

-291 SHQTGLLAQ
+291 SRQTGLLAQ

-395 HVEVIICKSSDVPVF
+395 HVEVVIRKSPEVPVF

-436 EVEVSIS
+436 EVEVCIE
-443 LASAHPMRIRFSIRD
+443 LANPHPMRIRFSVRD

-464 EDKQAHLFQAFT
+464 EEKQTQLFQAFT
-476 QIDASNTRKYGGSGL
+476 QLEAGNTRKYGGSGL

-503 GGRISVQ
+503 GGRITVE
-510 SKPGVGSLFQFDI
+510 SKPGVGSLFKFDI
-523 PMTQAVYGVAGRKV
+523 PMAQAVYGVAGRKV
-537 FFEHQPLVMVMDD
+537 FFENQPLVMVMDD

-556 LAKDILTRAGVRV
+556 LARDILTRAGVRV
-569 LAVNSLSRA
+569 LPVNSLSRA
-578 RQVLRE
+578 RQLLRE
-584 EGQSLKL
+584 EGPNLRL

-613 SQWRRIPILMISAWS
+613 SQWRRIPILMISAWA
-628 RDGLHG
+628 REGLHAR
-634 KMESIGLTH
+634 MDSMGLTH
-643 FLPKPMTENSL
+643 FLPKPMTENAL

-664 SSYEHHLRQAE
+664 SSYELNLRKAE

-712 DAVVTVVNNGRE
+712 DAVVCVVSNGRE

-798 LYNNLLQWVKPQELE
+798 LYNNLLQWVKPQGVE
-813 QSGMLEVKPPDMM
+813 QAGIMEVKPPDMI
-826 GVLDLQDALKRL
+826 GILDLQDALKRL

-862 IRSALRRQQPDVA
+862 IRSALRRQQPEVA
-875 CKLLHTLKGVSANI
+875 SKLLHTLKGVSANI
-889 SAARL
+889 SASRL
-894 QVVAG
+894 QLVAG

-904 LRQNEVLSEA
+904 LRQNEVLSET

-936 GEQHENTYNPY
+936 GEQHENSYNPY
-947 ATGDDRPSQ
+947 SSGDDRMSQ

>member
-1 MLPGFITLQDNSAT
+1 
-15 TVESRDGMNKGSRK
+15 MNKGSRK
-29 NRVLLGLV
+29 NRAVPGLI

-43 FSGYCWQLLS
+43 FSGYCWQSLS
-53 QQQQAEDMSTAAE
+53 QQQQAHDLNDAAE
-66 VVLNRINS
+66 VVLNRINA

-87 TNVQQRLSQLSAN
+87 SNVQQRLNQLSIT
-100 LDSFVRMVR
+100 LDGFVREVR
-109 SDPLLISFPLS
+109 SDPELVQDDLS
-120 QTLLQDMDSY
+120 QALLEDMDTY
-130 LMELAQLH
+130 LMALARLH
-138 AMEMAIEY
+138 AIEMAIEY
-146 IQQPFQLQ
+146 LNAPLQ
-154 LHKVLALPQA
+154 AQIKKVRGISPSDSALHRDLE
-164 DDTLKN
+164 
-170 NLKELAQLGSFLQK
+170 ELAQLSNYLQR
-184 SWSKEEQEQLTLLQ
+184 SWDKREQTTLDQLQ
-198 QQLTTRYRDQPDVIA
+198 QQLQSRYGNLPEIATLIRLSKDMSQQVI
-213 LVQLSADLS
+213 
-222 RQVVAY
+222 AY
-228 HTLRNR
+228 HTLRYQ
-234 LIDMHVVDTLVRWKL
+234 LIDMHVIESLVRWKL
-249 DRLECAA
+249 DKLERASS
-256 KLMNRFY
+256 LMNRFY
-263 LMVLGG
+263 LMVLCG
-269 ALICFGLVAYTL
+269 ALICFALVAFTL

-291 SHQTGLLAQ
+291 SRQTGLLAQ

-395 HVEVIICKSSDVPVF
+395 HVEVVIRKSPEVPVF

-436 EVEVSIS
+436 EVEVCIE
-443 LASAHPMRIRFSIRD
+443 LANPHPMRIRFSVRD

-464 EDKQAHLFQAFT
+464 EEKQTQLFQAFT
-476 QIDASNTRKYGGSGL
+476 QLEAGNTRKYGGSGL

-503 GGRISVQ
+503 GGRITVE
-510 SKPGVGSLFQFDI
+510 SKPGVGSLFKFDI
-523 PMTQAVYGVAGRKV
+523 RMAQAVYGVAGRKV
-537 FFEHQPLVMVMDD
+537 FFENQPLVMVMDD

-556 LAKDILTRAGVRV
+556 LARDILTRAGVRV
-569 LAVNSLSRA
+569 LPVNSLSRA
-578 RQVLRE
+578 RQLLRE
-584 EGQSLKL
+584 EGPNLRL

-613 SQWRRIPILMISAWS
+613 SQWRRIPILMISAWA
-628 RDGLHG
+628 REGLHAR
-634 KMESIGLTH
+634 MDSMGLTH
-643 FLPKPMTENSL
+643 FLPKPMTENAL

-664 SSYEHHLRQAE
+664 SSYELNLRKAE

-712 DAVVTVVNNGRE
+712 DAVVCVVSNGRE

-798 LYNNLLQWVKPQELE
+798 LYNNLLQWVKPQGVE
-813 QSGMLEVKPPDMM
+813 QAGIMEVKPPDMI
-826 GVLDLQDALKRL
+826 GILDLQDALKRL

-862 IRSALRRQQPDVA
+862 IRSALRRQQPEVA
-875 CKLLHTLKGVSANI
+875 SKLLHTLKGVSANI

-894 QVVAG
+894 QLVAG

-904 LRQNEVLSEA
+904 LRQNEVLSET

-936 GEQHENTYNPY
+936 GEQHENSYNPY
-947 ATGDDRPSQ
+947 SSGDDRMSQ

>member
-1 MLPGFITLQDNSAT
+1 
-15 TVESRDGMNKGSRK
+15 MNKGSRK
-29 NRVLLGLV
+29 NRAVPGLI

-43 FSGYCWQLLS
+43 FSGYCWQSLS
-53 QQQQAEDMSTAAE
+53 QQQQAHNLNEAAE
-66 VVLNRINS
+66 VVLNRINA

-87 TNVQQRLSQLSAN
+87 SNVQQRLNQLSIT
-100 LDSFVRMVR
+100 LDGFVREVR
-109 SDPLLISFPLS
+109 SDPELVQDDLS
-120 QTLLQDMDSY
+120 QALLDDMDNY
-130 LMELAQLH
+130 LMALARLH
-138 AMEMAIEY
+138 AIEMAIEY
-146 IQQPFQLQ
+146 LNAPLQ
-154 LHKVLALPQA
+154 AQIKKVRGISPSDSALHRDLE
-164 DDTLKN
+164 
-170 NLKELAQLGSFLQK
+170 ELAQLSNYLQR
-184 SWSKEEQEQLTLLQ
+184 SWDKREQTTLDQLQ
-198 QQLTTRYRDQPDVIA
+198 QQLQSRYGNLPEIA
-213 LVQLSADLS
+213 TLIRLSKEMS
-222 RQVVAY
+222 QQVVAY
-228 HTLRNR
+228 HTLRYQ
-234 LIDMHVVDTLVRWKL
+234 LIDMHVIESLVRWKL
-249 DRLECAA
+249 DKLERASS
-256 KLMNRFY
+256 LMNRFY
-263 LMVLGG
+263 LMVLCG
-269 ALICFGLVAYTL
+269 ALICFALVAFTL

-291 SHQTGLLAQ
+291 SRQTGLLAQ

-395 HVEVIICKSSDVPVF
+395 HVEVVIRKSPEVPVF

-436 EVEVSIS
+436 EVEVCIE
-443 LASAHPMRIRFSIRD
+443 LANPHPMRIRFSVRD

-464 EDKQAHLFQAFT
+464 EEKQTQLFQAFT
-476 QIDASNTRKYGGSGL
+476 QLEAGNTRKYGGSGL

-503 GGRISVQ
+503 GGRITVE
-510 SKPGVGSLFQFDI
+510 SKPGVGSLFKFDI
-523 PMTQAVYGVAGRKV
+523 PMAQAVYGVAGRKV
-537 FFEHQPLVMVMDD
+537 FFENQPLVMVMDD

-556 LAKDILTRAGVRV
+556 LARDILTRAGVRV
-569 LAVNSLSRA
+569 LPVNSLSRA
-578 RQVLRE
+578 RQLLRE
-584 EGQSLKL
+584 EGPNLRL

-613 SQWRRIPILMISAWS
+613 SQWRRIPILMISAWA
-628 RDGLHG
+628 REGLHAR
-634 KMESIGLTH
+634 MDSMGLTH
-643 FLPKPMTENSL
+643 FLPKPMTENAL

-664 SSYEHHLRQAE
+664 SSYELNLRKAE

-712 DAVVTVVNNGRE
+712 DAVVCVVSNGRE

-798 LYNNLLQWVKPQELE
+798 LYNNLLQWVKPQGVE
-813 QSGMLEVKPPDMM
+813 QAGIMEVKPPDMI
-826 GVLDLQDALKRL
+826 GILDLQDALKRL

-862 IRSALRRQQPDVA
+862 IRSALRRQQPEVA
-875 CKLLHTLKGVSANI
+875 SKLLHTLKGVSANI

-894 QVVAG
+894 QLVAG

-904 LRQNEVLSEA
+904 LRQNEVLSET

-936 GEQHENTYNPY
+936 GEQHENSYNPY
-947 ATGDDRPSQ
+947 SSGDDRMSQ

>member
-1 MLPGFITLQDNSAT
+1 
-15 TVESRDGMNKGSRK
+15 MNKGSRK
-29 NRVLLGLV
+29 NRAVPGLI

-43 FSGYCWQLLS
+43 FSGYCWQSLS
-53 QQQQAEDMSTAAE
+53 QQQQAHDLNDAAE
-66 VVLNRINS
+66 VVLNRINA

-87 TNVQQRLSQLSAN
+87 SNVQQRLNQLSIT
-100 LDSFVRMVR
+100 LDGFVREVR
-109 SDPLLISFPLS
+109 SDPELVQEELS
-120 QTLLQDMDSY
+120 QVLLEDMDTY
-130 LMELAQLH
+130 LMALAKLH
-138 AMEMAIEY
+138 AIEMAIEY
-146 IQQPFQLQ
+146 LNAPLQ
-154 LHKVLALPQA
+154 AQIKKVRGISPSDSALHRDLE
-164 DDTLKN
+164 
-170 NLKELAQLGSFLQK
+170 ELAQLSSYLQR
-184 SWSKEEQEQLTLLQ
+184 SWDKREQTALNQLQ
-198 QQLTTRYRDQPDVIA
+198 QQLQSRYGNLPEIA
-213 LVQLSADLS
+213 TLIRLSKEMS
-222 RQVVAY
+222 QQVMAY
-228 HTLRNR
+228 HTLRYQ
-234 LIDMHVVDTLVRWKL
+234 LIDMHVIESLVRWKL
-249 DRLECAA
+249 DKLERASS
-256 KLMNRFY
+256 LMNRFY
-263 LMVLGG
+263 LMVLCG
-269 ALICFGLVAYTL
+269 ALICFALVAFTL

-291 SHQTGLLAQ
+291 SRQTGLLAQ

-395 HVEVIICKSSDVPVF
+395 HVEVVIRKSPEVPVF

-436 EVEVSIS
+436 EVEVCIE
-443 LASAHPMRIRFSIRD
+443 LANPHPMRIRFSVRD

-464 EDKQAHLFQAFT
+464 EEKQTQLFQAFT
-476 QIDASNTRKYGGSGL
+476 QLEAGNTRKYGGSGL

-503 GGRISVQ
+503 GGRITVE
-510 SKPGVGSLFQFDI
+510 SKPGVGSLFKFDI
-523 PMTQAVYGVAGRKV
+523 PMAQAVYGVAGRKV
-537 FFEHQPLVMVMDD
+537 FFENQPLVMVMDD

-556 LAKDILTRAGVRV
+556 LARDILTRAGVRV
-569 LAVNSLSRA
+569 LPVNSLSRA
-578 RQVLRE
+578 RQLLRE
-584 EGQSLKL
+584 EGPNLRL

-613 SQWRRIPILMISAWS
+613 SQWRRIPILMISAWA
-628 RDGLHG
+628 REGLHAR
-634 KMESIGLTH
+634 MDSMGLTH
-643 FLPKPMTENSL
+643 FLPKPMTENAL

-664 SSYEHHLRQAE
+664 SSYELNLRKAE

-712 DAVVTVVNNGRE
+712 DAVVCVVSNGRE

-798 LYNNLLQWVKPQELE
+798 LYNNLLQWVKPQGVE
-813 QSGMLEVKPPDMM
+813 QAGIMEVKPPDMI
-826 GVLDLQDALKRL
+826 GILDLQDALKRL

-862 IRSALRRQQPDVA
+862 IRSALRRQQPEVA
-875 CKLLHTLKGVSANI
+875 SKLLHTLKGVSANI

-894 QVVAG
+894 QLVAG

-904 LRQNEVLSEA
+904 LRQNEVLSET

-936 GEQHENTYNPY
+936 GEQHENSYNPY
-947 ATGDDRPSQ
+947 SSGDDRMSQ

>member
-1 MLPGFITLQDNSAT
+1 
-15 TVESRDGMNKGSRK
+15 MNKGSRK
-29 NRVLLGLV
+29 NRAVPGLI

-43 FSGYCWQLLS
+43 FSGYCWQSLS
-53 QQQQAEDMSTAAE
+53 QQQQAHNLNEAAE
-66 VVLNRINS
+66 VVLNRINA
-74 DTVYLLGREQAND
+74 DTLYLLGREQAND
-87 TNVQQRLSQLSAN
+87 SNVQQRLNQLSIT
-100 LDSFVRMVR
+100 LDGFVREVR
-109 SDPLLISFPLS
+109 SDPELVQDDLS
-120 QTLLQDMDSY
+120 QALLDDMDNY
-130 LMELAQLH
+130 LMALARLH
-138 AMEMAIEY
+138 AIEMAIEY
-146 IQQPFQLQ
+146 LNAPLQ
-154 LHKVLALPQA
+154 AQIKKVRGISPSDSALHRDLE
-164 DDTLKN
+164 
-170 NLKELAQLGSFLQK
+170 ELAQLSNYLQR
-184 SWSKEEQEQLTLLQ
+184 SWDKREQTTLDQLQ
-198 QQLTTRYRDQPDVIA
+198 QQLQSRYGNLPEIA
-213 LVQLSADLS
+213 TLIRLSKEMS
-222 RQVVAY
+222 QQVMAY
-228 HTLRNR
+228 HTLRYQ
-234 LIDMHVVDTLVRWKL
+234 LIDMHVIESLVRWKL
-249 DRLECAA
+249 DKLERASS
-256 KLMNRFY
+256 LMNRFY
-263 LMVLGG
+263 LMVLCG
-269 ALICFGLVAYTL
+269 ALICFALVAFTL

-291 SHQTGLLAQ
+291 SRQTGLLAQ

-395 HVEVIICKSSDVPVF
+395 HVEVVIRKSPEVPVF

-436 EVEVSIS
+436 EVEVCIE
-443 LASAHPMRIRFSIRD
+443 LANPHPMRIRFSVRD

-464 EDKQAHLFQAFT
+464 EEKQTQLFQAFT
-476 QIDASNTRKYGGSGL
+476 QLEAGNTRKYGGSGL

-503 GGRISVQ
+503 GGRITVE
-510 SKPGVGSLFQFDI
+510 SKPGVGSLFKFDI
-523 PMTQAVYGVAGRKV
+523 PMAQAVYGVAGRKV
-537 FFEHQPLVMVMDD
+537 FFENQPLVMVMDD

-556 LAKDILTRAGVRV
+556 LARDILTRAGVRV
-569 LAVNSLSRA
+569 LPVNSLSRA
-578 RQVLRE
+578 RQLLRE
-584 EGQSLKL
+584 EGPNLRL

-613 SQWRRIPILMISAWS
+613 SQWRRIPILMISAWA
-628 RDGLHG
+628 REGLHAR
-634 KMESIGLTH
+634 MDSMGLTH
-643 FLPKPMTENSL
+643 FLPKPMTENAL

-664 SSYEHHLRQAE
+664 SSYELNLRKAE

-712 DAVVTVVNNGRE
+712 DAVVCVVSNGRE

-798 LYNNLLQWVKPQELE
+798 LYNNLLQWVKPQGVE
-813 QSGMLEVKPPDMM
+813 QAGIMEVKPPDMI
-826 GVLDLQDALKRL
+826 GILDLQDALKRL

-862 IRSALRRQQPDVA
+862 IRSALRRQQPEVA
-875 CKLLHTLKGVSANI
+875 SKLLHTLKGVSANI
-889 SAARL
+889 SASRL
-894 QVVAG
+894 QLVAG

-904 LRQNEVLSEA
+904 LRQNEVLSET

-936 GEQHENTYNPY
+936 GEQHENSYNPY
-947 ATGDDRPSQ
+947 SSGDDRMSQ

>member
-1 MLPGFITLQDNSAT
+1 
-15 TVESRDGMNKGSRK
+15 MNKGSRK
-29 NRVLLGLV
+29 NRAVPGLI

-43 FSGYCWQLLS
+43 FSGYCWQSLS
-53 QQQQAEDMSTAAE
+53 QQQQAHNLNEAAE
-66 VVLNRINS
+66 VVLNRINA
-74 DTVYLLGREQAND
+74 DTLYLLGREQAND
-87 TNVQQRLSQLSAN
+87 SNVQQRLNQLSIT
-100 LDSFVRMVR
+100 LDGFVREVR
-109 SDPLLISFPLS
+109 SDPELVQDALS
-120 QTLLQDMDSY
+120 QALLEDMDTY
-130 LMELAQLH
+130 LMALARLH
-138 AMEMAIEY
+138 AIEMAIEY
-146 IQQPFQLQ
+146 LNAPLQ
-154 LHKVLALPQA
+154 AQIKKVRGISPSDSALHRDLE
-164 DDTLKN
+164 
-170 NLKELAQLGSFLQK
+170 ELAQLSNYLQR
-184 SWSKEEQEQLTLLQ
+184 SWDKREQTTLDQLQ
-198 QQLTTRYRDQPDVIA
+198 QQLQSRYGNLPEIATLIRLSKEMSQQVI
-213 LVQLSADLS
+213 
-222 RQVVAY
+222 AY
-228 HTLRNR
+228 HTLRYQ
-234 LIDMHVVDTLVRWKL
+234 LIDMHVIESLVRWKL
-249 DRLECAA
+249 DKLERASS
-256 KLMNRFY
+256 LMNRFY
-263 LMVLGG
+263 LMVLCG
-269 ALICFGLVAYTL
+269 ALICFALVAFTL

-291 SHQTGLLAQ
+291 SRQTGLLAQ

-395 HVEVIICKSSDVPVF
+395 HVEVVIRKSPEVPVF

-436 EVEVSIS
+436 EVEVCIE
-443 LASAHPMRIRFSIRD
+443 LANPHPMRIRFSVRD

-464 EDKQAHLFQAFT
+464 EEKQTQLFQAFT
-476 QIDASNTRKYGGSGL
+476 QLEAGNTRKYGGSGL

-503 GGRISVQ
+503 GGRITVE
-510 SKPGVGSLFQFDI
+510 SKPGVGSLFKFDI
-523 PMTQAVYGVAGRKV
+523 PMAQAVYGVAGRKV
-537 FFEHQPLVMVMDD
+537 FFENQPLVMVMDD

-556 LAKDILTRAGVRV
+556 LARDILTRAGVRV
-569 LAVNSLSRA
+569 LPVNSLSRA
-578 RQVLRE
+578 RQLLRE
-584 EGQSLKL
+584 EGPNLRL

-613 SQWRRIPILMISAWS
+613 SQWRRIPILMISAWA
-628 RDGLHG
+628 REGLHAR
-634 KMESIGLTH
+634 MDSMGLTH
-643 FLPKPMTENSL
+643 FLPKPMTENAL

-664 SSYEHHLRQAE
+664 SSYELNLRKAE

-712 DAVVTVVNNGRE
+712 DAVVCVVSNGRE

-798 LYNNLLQWVKPQELE
+798 LYNNLLQWVKPQGVE
-813 QSGMLEVKPPDMM
+813 QAGIMEVKPPDMI
-826 GVLDLQDALKRL
+826 GILDLQDALKRL

-862 IRSALRRQQPDVA
+862 IRSALRRQQPEVA
-875 CKLLHTLKGVSANI
+875 SKLLHTLKGVSANI

-894 QVVAG
+894 QLVAG

-904 LRQNEVLSEA
+904 LRQNEVLSET

-936 GEQHENTYNPY
+936 GEQHENSYNPY
-947 ATGDDRPSQ
+947 SSGDDRMSQ

>member
-1 MLPGFITLQDNSAT
+1 
-15 TVESRDGMNKGSRK
+15 MNKGSRK
-29 NRVLLGLV
+29 NRAVPGLI

-43 FSGYCWQLLS
+43 FSGYCWQSLS
-53 QQQQAEDMSTAAE
+53 QQQQAHNLNEAAE
-66 VVLNRINS
+66 VVLNRINA
-74 DTVYLLGREQAND
+74 DTLYLLRREQAND
-87 TNVQQRLSQLSAN
+87 SNVQQRLNQLSIT
-100 LDSFVRMVR
+100 LDGFVREVR
-109 SDPLLISFPLS
+109 SDPELVQDDLS
-120 QTLLQDMDSY
+120 QALLDDMDTY
-130 LMELAQLH
+130 LMALARLH
-138 AMEMAIEY
+138 AIEMAIEY
-146 IQQPFQLQ
+146 LNAPLQAQIQKVRGISPSDSA
-154 LHKVLALPQA
+154 LHRDLE
-164 DDTLKN
+164 
-170 NLKELAQLGSFLQK
+170 ELAQLSNYLQR
-184 SWSKEEQEQLTLLQ
+184 SWDKREQTTLDQLQ
-198 QQLTTRYRDQPDVIA
+198 QQLQSRYGNLPEIA
-213 LVQLSADLS
+213 TLIRLS
-222 RQVVAY
+222 REMSQQVMAY
-228 HTLRNR
+228 HTLRYQ
-234 LIDMHVVDTLVRWKL
+234 LIDMHVIESLVRWKL
-249 DRLECAA
+249 DKLERASS
-256 KLMNRFY
+256 LMNRFY
-263 LMVLGG
+263 LMVLCG
-269 ALICFGLVAYTL
+269 ALICFALVAFTL

-291 SHQTGLLAQ
+291 SRQTGLLAQ

-395 HVEVIICKSSDVPVF
+395 HVEVVIRKSPEIPVF

-436 EVEVSIS
+436 EVEVCIE
-443 LASAHPMRIRFSIRD
+443 LANPHPMRIRFSVRD

-464 EDKQAHLFQAFT
+464 EEKQTQLFQAFT
-476 QIDASNTRKYGGSGL
+476 QLEAGNTRKYGGSGL

-503 GGRISVQ
+503 GGRITVE
-510 SKPGVGSLFQFDI
+510 SKPGVGSLFKFDI
-523 PMTQAVYGVAGRKV
+523 PMAQAVYGVAGRKV
-537 FFEHQPLVMVMDD
+537 FFENQPLVMVMDD

-556 LAKDILTRAGVRV
+556 LARDILTRAGVRV
-569 LAVNSLSRA
+569 LPVNSLSRA
-578 RQVLRE
+578 RQLLRE
-584 EGQSLKL
+584 EGPNLRL

-613 SQWRRIPILMISAWS
+613 SQWRRIPILMISAWA
-628 RDGLHG
+628 REGLHAR
-634 KMESIGLTH
+634 MDSMGLTH
-643 FLPKPMTENSL
+643 FLPKPMTENAL

-664 SSYEHHLRQAE
+664 SSYELNLRKAE

-712 DAVVTVVNNGRE
+712 DAVVCVVSNGRE

-798 LYNNLLQWVKPQELE
+798 LYNNLLQWVKPQGVE
-813 QSGMLEVKPPDMM
+813 QAGIMEVKPPDMI
-826 GVLDLQDALKRL
+826 GILDLQDALKRL

-862 IRSALRRQQPDVA
+862 IRSALRRQQPEVA
-875 CKLLHTLKGVSANI
+875 SKLLHTLKGVSANI

-894 QVVAG
+894 QLVAG

-904 LRQNEVLSEA
+904 LRQNEVLSET

-936 GEQHENTYNPY
+936 GEQHENSYNPY
-947 ATGDDRPSQ
+947 SSGDDRMSQ

>member
-1 MLPGFITLQDNSAT
+1 
-15 TVESRDGMNKGSRK
+15 MNNVTRV
-29 NRVLLGLV
+29 NRVVLSLIIVSLLG
-37 VALLLA
+37 

-53 QQQQAEDMSTAAE
+53 QQQKASELSVAAE
-66 VVLNRINS
+66 LILNRVNT
-74 DTVYLLGREQAND
+74 DTVYLLGREKAND
-87 TNVQQRLSQLSAN
+87 GNVQQRLNQLSSN
-100 LDSFVRMVR
+100 LDSFVRQVR
-109 SDPLLISFPLS
+109 NDPDSTDNPHSQSLLHDI
-120 QTLLQDMDSY
+120 DSY
-130 LMELAQLH
+130 LLDLAKLYS
-138 AMEMAIEY
+138 MEMAIEY
-146 IQQPFQLQ
+146 IEQPFQKQ
-154 LHKVLALPQA
+154 LNGLLATLPA
-164 DDTLKN
+164 DSQLAIDLT
-170 NLKELAQLGSFLQK
+170 ELAQLSHYLK
-184 SWSKEEQEQLTLLQ
+184 RSWDKGEQLRLQ
-198 QQLTTRYRDQPDVIA
+198 A
-213 LVQLSADLS
+213 LQRRLKTAYPANPEVAGLAQLSEDVS
-222 RQVVAY
+222 HQVVEY
-228 HTLRNR
+228 HVLRNQV
-234 LIDMHVVDTLVRWKL
+234 IDMHELEGLSLWKQSKMEQASSL
-249 DRLECAA
+249 
-256 KLMNRFY
+256 KSRFY

-269 ALICFGLVAYTL
+269 AMLCFGLVAVTL

-291 SHQTGLLAQ
+291 SRQTGLLAQ

-331 LDQQQRDYLGKIKSS
+331 LDQQQRDYLSKIKSS

-380 LDSLAGMFADLAERK
+380 IDSLAGMFADLAERK
-395 HVEVIICKSSDVPVF
+395 QVEVIINKSPAVPDF

-436 EVEVSIS
+436 EVEVAIT
-443 LASAHPMRIRFSIRD
+443 LVNQHPMQVRFSVRD

-464 EDKQAHLFQAFT
+464 EEKQAQLFQPFT
-476 QIDASNTRKYGGSGL
+476 QLEAGNTRKYGGSGL

-503 GGRISVQ
+503 GGRITVQ
-510 SKPGVGSLFQFDI
+510 SKPGTGSVFQFEI
-523 PMTQAVYGVAGRKV
+523 PMTKAVYGVSGRRV
-537 FFEHQPLVMVMDD
+537 FFEHQPLVLVMDD

-556 LAKDILTRAGVRV
+556 LAKDILGRAGARV
-569 LAVNSLSRA
+569 MAVNSLSRA

-584 EGQSLKL
+584 EGQNIRL

-613 SQWRRIPILMISAWS
+613 SQWRRLPILMTSAWAKE
-628 RDGLHG
+628 GLHG
-634 KMESIGLTH
+634 RMESMGLTH
-643 FLPKPMTENSL
+643 FLPKPMTENAL

-664 SSYEHHLRQAE
+664 SSHDQQFRQAE

-680 QHFKSLLQG
+680 QHFRELLQG
-689 TRVLLA
+689 IRVLLA

-712 DAVVTVVNNGRE
+712 DALVTVVGNGRE

-770 ASAMPGDKER
+770 ASAMPGDRER

-798 LYNNLLQWVKPQELE
+798 LYNNLLQWVKSA
-813 QSGMLEVKPPDMM
+813 SGERRVPLEVKPPDLM
-826 GVLDLQDALKRL
+826 GVLDLEDALRRL

-862 IRSALRRQQPDVA
+862 IRSALRRQQPDIA
-875 CKLLHTLKGVSANI
+875 CRLLHTLKGVSANI
-889 SAARL
+889 SASRL
-894 QVVAG
+894 QIMAG

-904 LRQNEVLSEA
+904 LRQQEELTEQ

-924 QTREEV
+924 LTREEV

-936 GEQHENTYNPY
+936 GEQHETPY
-947 ATGDDRPSQ
+947 AGFGQRDDRLL

>member
-1 MLPGFITLQDNSAT
+1 
-15 TVESRDGMNKGSRK
+15 MNKGSRK
-29 NRVLLGLV
+29 NRAVPGLI

-43 FSGYCWQLLS
+43 FSGYCWQSLS
-53 QQQQAEDMSTAAE
+53 QQQQAHDLNDAAE
-66 VVLNRINS
+66 VVLNRINA

-87 TNVQQRLSQLSAN
+87 SNVQQRLNQLSIT
-100 LDSFVRMVR
+100 LDGFVREVR
-109 SDPLLISFPLS
+109 SDPELVQEELSLVLLE
-120 QTLLQDMDSY
+120 DMDTY
-130 LMELAQLH
+130 LMALAKLH
-138 AMEMAIEY
+138 AIEMAIEY
-146 IQQPFQLQ
+146 LNAPLQ
-154 LHKVLALPQA
+154 AQIKKVRGISPSDSALHRDLE
-164 DDTLKN
+164 
-170 NLKELAQLGSFLQK
+170 ELAQLSSYLQR
-184 SWSKEEQEQLTLLQ
+184 SWDKREQTALNQLQ
-198 QQLTTRYRDQPDVIA
+198 QQLQSRYGDLPEIA
-213 LVQLSADLS
+213 TLIRLS
-222 RQVVAY
+222 REVSQQVMAY
-228 HTLRNR
+228 HTLRYQ
-234 LIDMHVVDTLVRWKL
+234 LIDMHVIESLVRWKL
-249 DRLECAA
+249 DKLERASS
-256 KLMNRFY
+256 LMNRFY
-263 LMVLGG
+263 LMVLCG
-269 ALICFGLVAYTL
+269 ALICFALVAFTL

-291 SHQTGLLAQ
+291 SRQTGLLAQ

-395 HVEVIICKSSDVPVF
+395 HVEVVIRKSPEVPVF

-436 EVEVSIS
+436 EVEVCIE
-443 LASAHPMRIRFSIRD
+443 LANPHPMRIRFSVRD

-464 EDKQAHLFQAFT
+464 EEKQTQLFQAFT
-476 QIDASNTRKYGGSGL
+476 QLEAGNTRKYGGSGL

-503 GGRISVQ
+503 GGRITVE
-510 SKPGVGSLFQFDI
+510 SKPGVGSLFKFDI
-523 PMTQAVYGVAGRKV
+523 PMAQAVYGVAGRKV
-537 FFEHQPLVMVMDD
+537 FFENQPLVMVMDD

-556 LAKDILTRAGVRV
+556 LARDILTRAGVRV
-569 LAVNSLSRA
+569 LPVNSLSRA
-578 RQVLRE
+578 RQLLRE
-584 EGQSLKL
+584 EGPNLRL

-613 SQWRRIPILMISAWS
+613 SQWRRIPILMISAWA
-628 RDGLHG
+628 REGLHAR
-634 KMESIGLTH
+634 MDSMGLTH
-643 FLPKPMTENSL
+643 FLPKPMTENAL

-664 SSYEHHLRQAE
+664 SSYELNLRKAE

-712 DAVVTVVNNGRE
+712 DAVVCVVSNGRE

-798 LYNNLLQWVKPQELE
+798 LYNNLLQWVKPQGVE
-813 QSGMLEVKPPDMM
+813 QAGIMEVKPPDMM
-826 GVLDLQDALKRL
+826 GILDLQDALKRL

-862 IRSALRRQQPDVA
+862 IRSALRRQQPEVA
-875 CKLLHTLKGVSANI
+875 SKLLHTLKGVSANI

-894 QVVAG
+894 QLVAG

-904 LRQNEVLSEA
+904 LRQNEVLSET

-936 GEQHENTYNPY
+936 GEQHENSYNPY
-947 ATGDDRPSQ
+947 SSGDDRMSQ

>member
-1 MLPGFITLQDNSAT
+1 
-15 TVESRDGMNKGSRK
+15 MNKGSRK
-29 NRVLLGLV
+29 NRAVPGLI

-43 FSGYCWQLLS
+43 FSGYCWQSLS
-53 QQQQAEDMSTAAE
+53 QQQQAHDLNDAAE
-66 VVLNRINS
+66 VVLNRINA

-87 TNVQQRLSQLSAN
+87 SNVQQRLNQLSIT
-100 LDSFVRMVR
+100 LDGFVREVR
-109 SDPLLISFPLS
+109 SDPELVKDDLS
-120 QTLLQDMDSY
+120 QALLEDMDTY
-130 LMELAQLH
+130 LMALARLH
-138 AMEMAIEY
+138 AIEMAIEY
-146 IQQPFQLQ
+146 LNAPLQ
-154 LHKVLALPQA
+154 AQIKKVRGISPSDSALHSDLE
-164 DDTLKN
+164 
-170 NLKELAQLGSFLQK
+170 ELAQLSNYLQR
-184 SWSKEEQEQLTLLQ
+184 SWDKREQTTLDQLQ
-198 QQLTTRYRDQPDVIA
+198 QQLQSRYGNLPEIVTLIRLSKEMSQQVI
-213 LVQLSADLS
+213 
-222 RQVVAY
+222 AY
-228 HTLRNR
+228 HTLRYQ
-234 LIDMHVVDTLVRWKL
+234 LIDMHVIESLVRWKL
-249 DRLECAA
+249 DKLERASS
-256 KLMNRFY
+256 LMNRFY
-263 LMVLGG
+263 LMVLCG
-269 ALICFGLVAYTL
+269 ALICFALVAFTL

-291 SHQTGLLAQ
+291 SRQTGLLAQ

-395 HVEVIICKSSDVPVF
+395 HVEVVIRKSPEVPVF

-436 EVEVSIS
+436 EVEVCIE
-443 LASAHPMRIRFSIRD
+443 LANPHPMRIRFSVRD

-464 EDKQAHLFQAFT
+464 EEKQTQLFQAFT
-476 QIDASNTRKYGGSGL
+476 QLEAGNTRKYGGSGL

-503 GGRISVQ
+503 GGRITVE
-510 SKPGVGSLFQFDI
+510 SKPGVGSLFKFDI
-523 PMTQAVYGVAGRKV
+523 PMAQAVYGVAGRKV
-537 FFEHQPLVMVMDD
+537 FFENQPLVMVMDD

-556 LAKDILTRAGVRV
+556 LARDILTRAGVRV
-569 LAVNSLSRA
+569 LPVNSLSRA
-578 RQVLRE
+578 RQLLRE
-584 EGQSLKL
+584 EGPNLRL

-613 SQWRRIPILMISAWS
+613 SQWRRIPILMISAWA
-628 RDGLHG
+628 REGLHAR
-634 KMESIGLTH
+634 MDSMGLTH
-643 FLPKPMTENSL
+643 FLPKPMTENAL

-664 SSYEHHLRQAE
+664 SSYELNLRKAE

-712 DAVVTVVNNGRE
+712 DAVVCVVSNGRE

-798 LYNNLLQWVKPQELE
+798 LYNNLLQWVKPQGVD
-813 QSGMLEVKPPDMM
+813 QAGIMEVKPPDMI
-826 GVLDLQDALKRL
+826 GILDLQDALKRL

-862 IRSALRRQQPDVA
+862 IRSALRRQQPEVA
-875 CKLLHTLKGVSANI
+875 SKLLHTLKGVSANI

-894 QVVAG
+894 QLVAG

-904 LRQNEVLSEA
+904 LRQNEVLSET

-936 GEQHENTYNPY
+936 GEQHENSYNPY
-947 ATGDDRPSQ
+947 SSGDDRMSQ

>member
-1 MLPGFITLQDNSAT
+1 
-15 TVESRDGMNKGSRK
+15 MNKGSRK
-29 NRVLLGLV
+29 NRAVPGLI

-43 FSGYCWQLLS
+43 FSGYCWQSLS
-53 QQQQAEDMSTAAE
+53 QQQQAHNLNEAAE
-66 VVLNRINS
+66 VVLNRINA
-74 DTVYLLGREQAND
+74 DTLYLLGREQAND
-87 TNVQQRLSQLSAN
+87 SNVQQRLNQLSIT
-100 LDSFVRMVR
+100 LDGFVREVR
-109 SDPLLISFPLS
+109 SDPELVQDDLS
-120 QTLLQDMDSY
+120 QALLEDMDTY
-130 LMELAQLH
+130 LMALARLH
-138 AMEMAIEY
+138 AIEMAIEY
-146 IQQPFQLQ
+146 LNAPLQ
-154 LHKVLALPQA
+154 AQIKKVRGISPSDSALHRDLE
-164 DDTLKN
+164 
-170 NLKELAQLGSFLQK
+170 ELAQLSNYLQR
-184 SWSKEEQEQLTLLQ
+184 SWDKREQTTLDQQQ
-198 QQLTTRYRDQPDVIA
+198 QQLQSRYGNLPEIATLIRLSKEMSQQVI
-213 LVQLSADLS
+213 
-222 RQVVAY
+222 AY
-228 HTLRNR
+228 HTLRYQ
-234 LIDMHVVDTLVRWKL
+234 LIDMHVIESLVRWKL
-249 DRLECAA
+249 DKLERASS
-256 KLMNRFY
+256 LMNRFY
-263 LMVLGG
+263 LMVLCG
-269 ALICFGLVAYTL
+269 ALICFALVAFTL

-291 SHQTGLLAQ
+291 SRQTGLLAQ

-395 HVEVIICKSSDVPVF
+395 HVEVVIRKSPEVPVF

-436 EVEVSIS
+436 EVEVCIE
-443 LASAHPMRIRFSIRD
+443 LANPHPMRIRFSVRD

-464 EDKQAHLFQAFT
+464 EEKQTQLFQAFT
-476 QIDASNTRKYGGSGL
+476 QLEAGNTRKYGGSGL

-503 GGRISVQ
+503 GGRITVE
-510 SKPGVGSLFQFDI
+510 SKPGVGSLFKFDI
-523 PMTQAVYGVAGRKV
+523 PMAQAVYGVAGRKV
-537 FFEHQPLVMVMDD
+537 FFENQPLVMVMDD

-556 LAKDILTRAGVRV
+556 LARDILTRAGVRV
-569 LAVNSLSRA
+569 LPVNSLSRA
-578 RQVLRE
+578 RQLLRE
-584 EGQSLKL
+584 EGPNLRL

-613 SQWRRIPILMISAWS
+613 SQWRRIPILMISAWA
-628 RDGLHG
+628 REGLHAR
-634 KMESIGLTH
+634 MDSMGLTH
-643 FLPKPMTENSL
+643 FLPKPMTENAL

-664 SSYEHHLRQAE
+664 SSYELNLRKAE

-712 DAVVTVVNNGRE
+712 DAVVCVVSNGRE

-798 LYNNLLQWVKPQELE
+798 LYNNLLQWVKPQGVE
-813 QSGMLEVKPPDMM
+813 QAGIMEVKPPDMI
-826 GVLDLQDALKRL
+826 GILDLQDALKRL

-862 IRSALRRQQPDVA
+862 IRSALRRQQPEVA
-875 CKLLHTLKGVSANI
+875 SKLLHTLKGVSANI

-894 QVVAG
+894 QLVAG

-904 LRQNEVLSEA
+904 LRQNEVLSES

-936 GEQHENTYNPY
+936 GEQHENSYNPY
-947 ATGDDRPSQ
+947 SSGDDRMSQ

>member
-1 MLPGFITLQDNSAT
+1 
-15 TVESRDGMNKGSRK
+15 MNNVTRV
-29 NRVLLGLV
+29 NRVVLSLII
-37 VALLLA
+37 VALLA

-53 QQQQAEDMSTAAE
+53 QQQKASELSVAAE
-66 VVLNRINS
+66 LILNRVNT
-74 DTVYLLGREQAND
+74 DTVYLLGREKAND
-87 TNVQQRLSQLSAN
+87 GNVQQRLNQLSSN
-100 LDSFVRMVR
+100 LDSFVREVR
-109 SDPLLISFPLS
+109 NDPDAADNPHSQSLLHDI
-120 QTLLQDMDSY
+120 DSY
-130 LMELAQLH
+130 LLDLAKLYS
-138 AMEMAIEY
+138 MEMAIEY
-146 IQQPFQLQ
+146 IEQPFQKQ
-154 LHKVLALPQA
+154 LNALLATLPA
-164 DDTLKN
+164 DAPLAIDLT
-170 NLKELAQLGSFLQK
+170 ELAQLSRYLK
-184 SWSKEEQEQLTLLQ
+184 RSWDKGEQEQLEKLQ
-198 QQLTTRYRDQPDVIA
+198 QRLKTAYPSLPEVA
-213 LVQLSADLS
+213 GLAQLSEDVS
-222 RQVVAY
+222 HQVVDY
-228 HTLRNR
+228 HVLRNQV
-234 LIDMHVVDTLVRWKL
+234 IDMHELDGLSVWKQSKMDQASSL
-249 DRLECAA
+249 
-256 KLMNRFY
+256 KSRFY
-263 LMVLGG
+263 LIVLGG
-269 ALICFGLVAYTL
+269 AMLCFALVAVTL
-281 WRRNQKLSEL
+281 WRRNQKLSDL
-291 SHQTGLLAQ
+291 SRQTGLLAQ

-331 LDQQQRDYLGKIKSS
+331 LDQQQRDYLSKIKSS

-380 LDSLAGMFADLAERK
+380 IDSLAGMFADLAERK
-395 HVEVIICKSSDVPVF
+395 QIEVIINKSQAVPDF

-436 EVEVSIS
+436 EVEVAIT
-443 LASAHPMRIRFSIRD
+443 LVNQHPMRVRFSVRD

-464 EDKQAHLFQAFT
+464 EEKQAQLFQPFT
-476 QIDASNTRKYGGSGL
+476 QLEAGNTRKYGGSGL

-503 GGRISVQ
+503 GGRITVQ
-510 SKPGVGSLFQFDI
+510 SKPGTGSVFQFEI
-523 PMTQAVYGVAGRKV
+523 PMTKAVYGVSGRRV
-537 FFEHQPLVMVMDD
+537 FFEHQPLILVMDD

-556 LAKDILTRAGVRV
+556 LAKDILGRAGVRV
-569 LAVNSLSRA
+569 EAVNSLSRA

-584 EGQSLKL
+584 EGQNIRL

-613 SQWRRIPILMISAWS
+613 SQWRRLPILMTSAWAKE
-628 RDGLHG
+628 GLHG
-634 KMESIGLTH
+634 RMESMGLTH
-643 FLPKPMTENSL
+643 FLSKPMTENAL

-664 SSYEHHLRQAE
+664 SSHDQQIRQAE

-680 QHFKSLLQG
+680 QHFRELLQG
-689 TRVLLA
+689 VRVLLA

-712 DAVVTVVNNGRE
+712 DAVVTVVSNGRE

-729 AEQPFDVIL
+729 SEQLFDVIL

-770 ASAMPGDKER
+770 ASAMPGDRER

-798 LYNNLLQWVKPQELE
+798 LYNNLLQWVKSA
-813 QSGMLEVKPPDMM
+813 SGECRVPLEVKPPDLM
-826 GVLDLQDALKRL
+826 GVLDLEDALKRL

-862 IRSALRRQQPDVA
+862 IRSALRRQQPDIA
-875 CKLLHTLKGVSANI
+875 CRLLHTLKGGSANI
-889 SAARL
+889 SASRL
-894 QVVAG
+894 QIMAG

-904 LRQNEVLSEA
+904 LRQQEELTEP
-914 DLEQLQQVFS
+914 DLEQLQRVFS
-924 QTREEV
+924 LTRDEV

-936 GEQHENTYNPY
+936 GEQQETPY
-947 ATGDDRPSQ
+947 SPFEQRDDRLS

>member
-1 MLPGFITLQDNSAT
+1 
-15 TVESRDGMNKGSRK
+15 MNKGSRK
-29 NRVLLGLV
+29 NRAVPGLI

-43 FSGYCWQLLS
+43 FSGYCWQSLS
-53 QQQQAEDMSTAAE
+53 QQQQAHNLNEAAE
-66 VVLNRINS
+66 VVLNRINA
-74 DTVYLLGREQAND
+74 DTLYLLGREQAND
-87 TNVQQRLSQLSAN
+87 SNVQQRLNQLSIT
-100 LDSFVRMVR
+100 LDGFVREVR
-109 SDPLLISFPLS
+109 SDPELVQDDLS
-120 QTLLQDMDSY
+120 QALLDDMDNY
-130 LMELAQLH
+130 LMALARLH
-138 AMEMAIEY
+138 AIEMAIEY
-146 IQQPFQLQ
+146 LNAPLQ
-154 LHKVLALPQA
+154 AQIKKVRGISPSDSALHRDLE
-164 DDTLKN
+164 
-170 NLKELAQLGSFLQK
+170 ELAQLSNYLQR
-184 SWSKEEQEQLTLLQ
+184 SWDKREQTTLDQLQ
-198 QQLTTRYRDQPDVIA
+198 QQLQSRYGNLPEIATLIRLSKEMSQQVI
-213 LVQLSADLS
+213 
-222 RQVVAY
+222 AY
-228 HTLRNR
+228 HTLRYQ
-234 LIDMHVVDTLVRWKL
+234 LIDMHVIESLVRWKL
-249 DRLECAA
+249 DKLERASS
-256 KLMNRFY
+256 LMNRFY
-263 LMVLGG
+263 LMVLCG
-269 ALICFGLVAYTL
+269 ALICFALVAFTL

-291 SHQTGLLAQ
+291 SRQTGLLAQ

-395 HVEVIICKSSDVPVF
+395 HVEVVIRKSPEVPVF

-436 EVEVSIS
+436 EVEVCIE
-443 LASAHPMRIRFSIRD
+443 LANPHPMRIRFSVRD

-464 EDKQAHLFQAFT
+464 EEKQTQLFQAFT
-476 QIDASNTRKYGGSGL
+476 QLEAGNTRKYGGSGL

-503 GGRISVQ
+503 GGRITVE
-510 SKPGVGSLFQFDI
+510 SKPGIGSLFKFDI
-523 PMTQAVYGVAGRKV
+523 PMAQAVYGVAGRKV
-537 FFEHQPLVMVMDD
+537 FFENQPLVMVMDD

-556 LAKDILTRAGVRV
+556 LARDILTRAGVRV
-569 LAVNSLSRA
+569 LPVNSLSRA
-578 RQVLRE
+578 RQLLRE
-584 EGQSLKL
+584 EGPNLRL

-613 SQWRRIPILMISAWS
+613 SQWRRIPILMICAWA
-628 RDGLHG
+628 REGLHAR
-634 KMESIGLTH
+634 MDSMGLTH
-643 FLPKPMTENSL
+643 FLPKPMTENAL

-664 SSYEHHLRQAE
+664 SSYELNLRKAE

-712 DAVVTVVNNGRE
+712 DAVVCVVSNGRE

-798 LYNNLLQWVKPQELE
+798 LYNNLLQWVKPQGVE
-813 QSGMLEVKPPDMM
+813 QAGIMEVKPPDMI
-826 GVLDLQDALKRL
+826 GILDLQDALKRL

-862 IRSALRRQQPDVA
+862 IRSALRRQQPEVA
-875 CKLLHTLKGVSANI
+875 SKLLHTLKGVSANI

-894 QVVAG
+894 QLVAG

-904 LRQNEVLSEA
+904 LRQNEVLSET

-936 GEQHENTYNPY
+936 GEQHENSYNPY
-947 ATGDDRPSQ
+947 SSGDDRMSQ

>member
-1 MLPGFITLQDNSAT
+1 MK
-15 TVESRDGMNKGSRK
+15 KGSRK
-29 NRVLLGLV
+29 NRVVAVLIT
-37 VALLLA
+37 ALLLA

-53 QQQQAEDMSTAAE
+53 QQQQVKELNSTAE
-66 VVLNRINS
+66 VVLNRINA

-87 TNVQQRLSQLSAN
+87 SNIQQRLGQLSII
-100 LDSFVRMVR
+100 LDGFVRHIR
-109 SDPLLISFPLS
+109 SDPAAEQDPLS
-120 QTLLQDMDSY
+120 QALLADMDVY
-130 LMELAQLH
+130 LMELSKLH

-146 IQQPFQLQ
+146 LESPLQ
-154 LHKVLALPQA
+154 AQAIKMREITQSDSALQRDVA
-164 DDTLKN
+164 
-170 NLKELAQLGSFLQK
+170 ELV
-184 SWSKEEQEQLTLLQ
+184 QLTNYLQRSWDKNEQQQLALLQ
-198 QQLTTRYRDQPDVIA
+198 QQLQSRYGSEPGVTA
-213 LVQLSADLS
+213 LIRLSKDMS
-222 RQVVAY
+222 QQVVAY
-228 HTLRNR
+228 HTLRYR
-234 LIDMHVVDTLVRWKL
+234 LIDMHVVDSLISWKT
-249 DRLECAA
+249 DKLERASA
-256 KLMNRFY
+256 LMNRFY

-281 WRRNQKLSEL
+281 WRRNHKLSEL
-291 SHQTGLLAQ
+291 SRHTGLLAQ

-395 HVEVIICKSSDVPVF
+395 HVEVIIRKSPEVPVF

-436 EVEVSIS
+436 EVEVSIQ
-443 LASAHPMRIRFSIRD
+443 LVNTHPMRVSFSVRD

-464 EDKQAHLFQAFT
+464 EEKQTQLFQAFT
-476 QIDASNTRKYGGSGL
+476 QLEAGNTRKYGGSGL

-503 GGRISVQ
+503 GGKITVQ
-510 SKPGVGSLFQFDI
+510 SKSGVGSRFQFDI
-523 PMTQAVYGVAGRKV
+523 PMATAAYGVSGHRV

-556 LAKDILTRAGVRV
+556 LARDILTRAGVRV
-569 LAVNSLSRA
+569 LSVNSLSRA
-578 RQVLRE
+578 RQVLWE
-584 EGQSLKL
+584 EGQNLRL

-613 SQWRRIPILMISAWS
+613 SLWRQIPILMISAWA
-628 RDGLHG
+628 REGLHAR
-634 KMESIGLTH
+634 MDSMGLTH
-643 FLPKPMTENSL
+643 FLSKPMTENGL
-654 LAKVDELLNG
+654 LAKVDEVLNG
-664 SSYEHHLRQAE
+664 SSYDQHLRKAE
-675 AQGDQ
+675 VQGDQ

-703 LIIEYLRRV
+703 LIMEYLRRV
-712 DAVVTVVNNGRE
+712 DAKVCVVSNGRE

-770 ASAMPGDKER
+770 ASAMPGDKDR

-786 NGYVTKPVSKLD
+786 NGYVTKPVSKLE
-798 LYNNLLQWVKPQELE
+798 LYNNLLQWVKPQDFARTGLV
-813 QSGMLEVKPPDMM
+813 EVRPPDQMDI
-826 GVLDLQDALKRL
+826 LDLQEALKRL

-862 IRSALRRQQPDVA
+862 IRSALRSQQPEVA
-875 CKLLHTLKGVSANI
+875 SKLLHTLKGVSANI
-889 SAARL
+889 SAVRL
-894 QVVAG
+894 QMVSG
-899 ELEWR
+899 DLEWR
-904 LRQNEVLSEA
+904 LRQKEVLNEV
-914 DLEQLQQVFS
+914 DLEQLQYVFG

-936 GEQHENTYNPY
+936 GEQHDNSHNPY
-947 ATGDDRPSQ
+947 SSGDDHMSQ

>member
-1 MLPGFITLQDNSAT
+1 
-15 TVESRDGMNKGSRK
+15 MNKGSRK
-29 NRVLLGLV
+29 NRAVPGLI

-43 FSGYCWQLLS
+43 FSGYCWQSLS
-53 QQQQAEDMSTAAE
+53 QQQQAHDLNDAAE
-66 VVLNRINS
+66 VVLNRINA

-87 TNVQQRLSQLSAN
+87 SNVQQRLNQLSIT
-100 LDSFVRMVR
+100 LDGFVREVR
-109 SDPLLISFPLS
+109 SDPELVQDDLS
-120 QTLLQDMDSY
+120 QTLLEDMDTY
-130 LMELAQLH
+130 LMALARLH
-138 AMEMAIEY
+138 AIEMAIEY
-146 IQQPFQLQ
+146 LNAPLQ
-154 LHKVLALPQA
+154 AQIKKVRGISPSDSALHRDLE
-164 DDTLKN
+164 
-170 NLKELAQLGSFLQK
+170 ELAQLSNYLQR
-184 SWSKEEQEQLTLLQ
+184 SWDKREQTTLDQLQ
-198 QQLTTRYRDQPDVIA
+198 QQLQSRYGNLPEIATLIRLSKEMSQQVI
-213 LVQLSADLS
+213 
-222 RQVVAY
+222 AY
-228 HTLRNR
+228 HTLRYQ
-234 LIDMHVVDTLVRWKL
+234 LIDMHVIESLVRWKL
-249 DRLECAA
+249 DKLERASS
-256 KLMNRFY
+256 LMNRFY
-263 LMVLGG
+263 LMVLCG
-269 ALICFGLVAYTL
+269 ALICFALVAFTL

-291 SHQTGLLAQ
+291 SRQTGLLAQ

-395 HVEVIICKSSDVPVF
+395 HVEVVIRKSPEVPVF

-436 EVEVSIS
+436 EVEVCIE
-443 LASAHPMRIRFSIRD
+443 LANPHPMRIRFSVRD

-464 EDKQAHLFQAFT
+464 EEKQTQLFQAFT
-476 QIDASNTRKYGGSGL
+476 QLEAGNTRKYGGSGL

-503 GGRISVQ
+503 GGRITVE
-510 SKPGVGSLFQFDI
+510 SKPGVGSLFKFDI
-523 PMTQAVYGVAGRKV
+523 PMAQAVYGVAGRKV
-537 FFEHQPLVMVMDD
+537 FFENQPLVMVMDD

-556 LAKDILTRAGVRV
+556 LARDILTRAGVRV
-569 LAVNSLSRA
+569 LPVNSLSRA
-578 RQVLRE
+578 RQLLRE
-584 EGQSLKL
+584 EGPNLRL

-613 SQWRRIPILMISAWS
+613 SQWRRIPILMISAWA
-628 RDGLHG
+628 REGLHAR
-634 KMESIGLTH
+634 MDSMGLTH
-643 FLPKPMTENSL
+643 FLPKPMTENAL

-664 SSYEHHLRQAE
+664 SSYELNLRKAE

-712 DAVVTVVNNGRE
+712 DAVVCVVSNGRE

-798 LYNNLLQWVKPQELE
+798 LYNNLLQWVKPQGVE
-813 QSGMLEVKPPDMM
+813 QAGIMEVKPPDMI
-826 GVLDLQDALKRL
+826 GILDLQDALKRL

-862 IRSALRRQQPDVA
+862 IRSALRRQQPEVA
-875 CKLLHTLKGVSANI
+875 SKLLHTLKGVSANI

-894 QVVAG
+894 QLVAG

-904 LRQNEVLSEA
+904 LRQNEVLSET

-936 GEQHENTYNPY
+936 GEQHENSYNPY
-947 ATGDDRPSQ
+947 SSGDDRMSQ

>member
-1 MLPGFITLQDNSAT
+1 
-15 TVESRDGMNKGSRK
+15 MNKGSRK
-29 NRVLLGLV
+29 NRAVPGLI

-43 FSGYCWQLLS
+43 FSGYCWQSLS
-53 QQQQAEDMSTAAE
+53 QQQQAHDLNDAAE
-66 VVLNRINS
+66 VVLNRINA

-87 TNVQQRLSQLSAN
+87 SNVQQRLNQLSIT
-100 LDSFVRMVR
+100 LDGFVREVR
-109 SDPLLISFPLS
+109 SDPELVQDDLS
-120 QTLLQDMDSY
+120 QALLDDMDTY
-130 LMELAQLH
+130 LMALARLH
-138 AMEMAIEY
+138 AIEMAIEY
-146 IQQPFQLQ
+146 LNAPLQ
-154 LHKVLALPQA
+154 AQIKKVRGISPSDSALHRDLE
-164 DDTLKN
+164 
-170 NLKELAQLGSFLQK
+170 ELAQLSNYLQR
-184 SWSKEEQEQLTLLQ
+184 SWDKREQTTLDQLQ
-198 QQLTTRYRDQPDVIA
+198 QQLQSRYGNLPEIATLIRLSKEMSQQVI
-213 LVQLSADLS
+213 
-222 RQVVAY
+222 AY
-228 HTLRNR
+228 HTLRYQ
-234 LIDMHVVDTLVRWKL
+234 LIDMHVIESLVRWKL
-249 DRLECAA
+249 DKLERASS
-256 KLMNRFY
+256 LMNRFY
-263 LMVLGG
+263 LMVLCG
-269 ALICFGLVAYTL
+269 ALICFALVAFTL

-291 SHQTGLLAQ
+291 SRQTGLLAQ

-395 HVEVIICKSSDVPVF
+395 HVEVVIRKSPEVPVF

-436 EVEVSIS
+436 EVEVCIE
-443 LASAHPMRIRFSIRD
+443 LANPHPMRIRFSVRD

-464 EDKQAHLFQAFT
+464 EEKQTQLFQAFT
-476 QIDASNTRKYGGSGL
+476 QLEAGNTRKYGGSGL

-503 GGRISVQ
+503 GGRITVE
-510 SKPGVGSLFQFDI
+510 SKPGVGSLFKFDI
-523 PMTQAVYGVAGRKV
+523 PMAQAVYGVAGRKV
-537 FFEHQPLVMVMDD
+537 FFENQPLVMVMDD

-556 LAKDILTRAGVRV
+556 LARDILTRAGVRV
-569 LAVNSLSRA
+569 LPVNSLSRA
-578 RQVLRE
+578 RQLLRE
-584 EGQSLKL
+584 EGPNLRL

-613 SQWRRIPILMISAWS
+613 SQWRRIPILMISAWA
-628 RDGLHG
+628 REGLHAR
-634 KMESIGLTH
+634 MDSMGLTH
-643 FLPKPMTENSL
+643 FLPKPMTENAL

-664 SSYEHHLRQAE
+664 SSYELNLRKAE

-712 DAVVTVVNNGRE
+712 DAVVCVVSNGRE

-798 LYNNLLQWVKPQELE
+798 LYNNLLQWVKPQGVE
-813 QSGMLEVKPPDMM
+813 QAGIMEVKPPDMI
-826 GVLDLQDALKRL
+826 GILDLQDALKRL

-862 IRSALRRQQPDVA
+862 IRSALRRQQPEVA
-875 CKLLHTLKGVSANI
+875 SKLLHTLKGVSANI

-894 QVVAG
+894 QLVAG

-904 LRQNEVLSEA
+904 LRQNEVLSES

-936 GEQHENTYNPY
+936 GEQHENSYNPY
-947 ATGDDRPSQ
+947 SSGDDRMSQ

>member
-1 MLPGFITLQDNSAT
+1 
-15 TVESRDGMNKGSRK
+15 MNKGSRK
-29 NRVLLGLV
+29 NRAVPGLI

-43 FSGYCWQLLS
+43 FSGYCWQSLS
-53 QQQQAEDMSTAAE
+53 QQQQAHDLNDAAE
-66 VVLNRINS
+66 VVLNRINA

-87 TNVQQRLSQLSAN
+87 SNVQQRLNQLSMT
-100 LDSFVRMVR
+100 LDGFVREVR
-109 SDPLLISFPLS
+109 SDPELVQEELS
-120 QTLLQDMDSY
+120 QVLLEDMDTY
-130 LMELAQLH
+130 LMALARLH
-138 AMEMAIEY
+138 AIEMAIEY
-146 IQQPFQLQ
+146 LNAPLQ
-154 LHKVLALPQA
+154 AQIKKVRGISPSDSALHRDLE
-164 DDTLKN
+164 
-170 NLKELAQLGSFLQK
+170 ELAQLSNYLQRSWDKREQTTLDQLQK
-184 SWSKEEQEQLTLLQ
+184 QLQSRYGNLPEIATLIRLSKEMSQ
-198 QQLTTRYRDQPDVIA
+198 QVM
-213 LVQLSADLS
+213 
-222 RQVVAY
+222 AY
-228 HTLRNR
+228 HTLRYQ
-234 LIDMHVVDTLVRWKL
+234 LIDMHVIESLVRWKL
-249 DRLECAA
+249 DKLERASS
-256 KLMNRFY
+256 LMNRFY
-263 LMVLGG
+263 LMVLCG
-269 ALICFGLVAYTL
+269 ALICFALVAFTL

-291 SHQTGLLAQ
+291 SRQTGLLAQ

-395 HVEVIICKSSDVPVF
+395 HVEVVIRKSPEVPVF

-436 EVEVSIS
+436 EVEVCIE
-443 LASAHPMRIRFSIRD
+443 LANPHPMRIRFSVRD

-464 EDKQAHLFQAFT
+464 EEKQTQLFQAFT
-476 QIDASNTRKYGGSGL
+476 QLEAGNTRKYGGSGL

-503 GGRISVQ
+503 GGRITVE
-510 SKPGVGSLFQFDI
+510 SKPGVGSLFKFDI
-523 PMTQAVYGVAGRKV
+523 PMAQAVYGVAGRKV
-537 FFEHQPLVMVMDD
+537 FFENQPLVMVMDD

-556 LAKDILTRAGVRV
+556 LARDILTRAGVRV
-569 LAVNSLSRA
+569 LPVNSLSRA
-578 RQVLRE
+578 RQLLRE
-584 EGQSLKL
+584 EGPNLRL

-613 SQWRRIPILMISAWS
+613 SQWRRIPILMISAWA
-628 RDGLHG
+628 REGLHAR
-634 KMESIGLTH
+634 MDSMGLTH
-643 FLPKPMTENSL
+643 FLPKPMTENAL

-664 SSYEHHLRQAE
+664 SSYELNLRKAE

-712 DAVVTVVNNGRE
+712 DAVVCVVSNGRE

-798 LYNNLLQWVKPQELE
+798 LYNNLLQWVKPQGVE
-813 QSGMLEVKPPDMM
+813 QAGIMEVKPPDMI
-826 GVLDLQDALKRL
+826 GILDLQDALKRL

-862 IRSALRRQQPDVA
+862 IRSALRRQQPEVA
-875 CKLLHTLKGVSANI
+875 SKLLHTLKGVSANI
-889 SAARL
+889 SASRL
-894 QVVAG
+894 QLVAG

-904 LRQNEVLSEA
+904 LRQNEVLSET

-936 GEQHENTYNPY
+936 GEQHENSYNPY
-947 ATGDDRPSQ
+947 SSGDDRMSQ

>member
-1 MLPGFITLQDNSAT
+1 
-15 TVESRDGMNKGSRK
+15 MNKGSRK
-29 NRVLLGLV
+29 NRAVPGLI

-43 FSGYCWQLLS
+43 FSGYCWQSLS
-53 QQQQAEDMSTAAE
+53 QQQQAHDLNDAAE
-66 VVLNRINS
+66 VVLNRINA

-87 TNVQQRLSQLSAN
+87 SNVQQRLNQLSIT
-100 LDSFVRMVR
+100 LDGFVREVR
-109 SDPLLISFPLS
+109 SDPELVQDDLS
-120 QTLLQDMDSY
+120 QALLDDMDTY
-130 LMELAQLH
+130 LMALARLH
-138 AMEMAIEY
+138 AIEMAIEY
-146 IQQPFQLQ
+146 LNAPLQ
-154 LHKVLALPQA
+154 AQIKKVRGISPSDSALHRDLE
-164 DDTLKN
+164 
-170 NLKELAQLGSFLQK
+170 ELAQLSNYLQR
-184 SWSKEEQEQLTLLQ
+184 SWDKREQTTLDQLQ
-198 QQLTTRYRDQPDVIA
+198 QQLQSRYGNLPEIATLIRLSKEMSQQVI
-213 LVQLSADLS
+213 
-222 RQVVAY
+222 AY
-228 HTLRNR
+228 HTLRYQ
-234 LIDMHVVDTLVRWKL
+234 LIDMHVIESLVRWKL
-249 DRLECAA
+249 DKLERASS
-256 KLMNRFY
+256 LMNRFY
-263 LMVLGG
+263 LMVLCG
-269 ALICFGLVAYTL
+269 ALICFALVAFTL

-291 SHQTGLLAQ
+291 SRQTGLLAQ

-395 HVEVIICKSSDVPVF
+395 HVEVVIRKSPEVPVF

-436 EVEVSIS
+436 EVEVCIE
-443 LASAHPMRIRFSIRD
+443 LANPHPMRICFSVRD

-464 EDKQAHLFQAFT
+464 EEKQTQLFQAFT
-476 QIDASNTRKYGGSGL
+476 QLEAGNTRKYGGSGL

-503 GGRISVQ
+503 GGRITVE
-510 SKPGVGSLFQFDI
+510 SKPGVGSLFKFDI
-523 PMTQAVYGVAGRKV
+523 PMAQAVYGVAGRKV
-537 FFEHQPLVMVMDD
+537 FFENQPLVMVMDD

-556 LAKDILTRAGVRV
+556 LARDILTRAGVRV
-569 LAVNSLSRA
+569 LPVNSLSRA
-578 RQVLRE
+578 RQLLRE
-584 EGQSLKL
+584 EGPNLRL

-613 SQWRRIPILMISAWS
+613 SQWRRIPILMISAWA
-628 RDGLHG
+628 REGLHAR
-634 KMESIGLTH
+634 MDSMGLTH
-643 FLPKPMTENSL
+643 FLPKPMTENAL

-664 SSYEHHLRQAE
+664 SSYELNLRKAE

-712 DAVVTVVNNGRE
+712 DAVVCVVSNGRE

-798 LYNNLLQWVKPQELE
+798 LYNNLLQWVKPQGVE
-813 QSGMLEVKPPDMM
+813 QAGIMEVKPPDMI
-826 GVLDLQDALKRL
+826 GILDLQDALKRL

-862 IRSALRRQQPDVA
+862 IRSALRRQQPEVA
-875 CKLLHTLKGVSANI
+875 SKLLHTLKGVSANI

-894 QVVAG
+894 QLVAG

-904 LRQNEVLSEA
+904 LRQNEVLSET

-936 GEQHENTYNPY
+936 GEQHENSYNPY
-947 ATGDDRPSQ
+947 SSGDDRMSQ

>member
-1 MLPGFITLQDNSAT
+1 
-15 TVESRDGMNKGSRK
+15 MNKGSRK
-29 NRVLLGLV
+29 NRAVPGLI

-43 FSGYCWQLLS
+43 FSGYCWQSLS
-53 QQQQAEDMSTAAE
+53 QQQQAHDLNDAAE
-66 VVLNRINS
+66 VVLNRINA
-74 DTVYLLGREQAND
+74 DTVYLLGRELAND
-87 TNVQQRLSQLSAN
+87 SNVQQRLNQLSIT
-100 LDSFVRMVR
+100 LDGFVREVR
-109 SDPLLISFPLS
+109 SDPELVQDDLS
-120 QTLLQDMDSY
+120 QALLEDMDTY
-130 LMELAQLH
+130 LMALARLH
-138 AMEMAIEY
+138 AIEMAIEY
-146 IQQPFQLQ
+146 LNTPLQ
-154 LHKVLALPQA
+154 AQIKKVRGISPSDSALHRDLE
-164 DDTLKN
+164 
-170 NLKELAQLGSFLQK
+170 ELAQLSNYLQR
-184 SWSKEEQEQLTLLQ
+184 SWDKREQTTLDQLQ
-198 QQLTTRYRDQPDVIA
+198 QQLQSRYGNLPEIA
-213 LVQLSADLS
+213 TLIRLSKEMS
-222 RQVVAY
+222 QQVMAY
-228 HTLRNR
+228 HTLRYQ
-234 LIDMHVVDTLVRWKL
+234 LIDMHVIESLVRWKL
-249 DRLECAA
+249 DKLERASS
-256 KLMNRFY
+256 LMNRFY
-263 LMVLGG
+263 LMVLCG
-269 ALICFGLVAYTL
+269 ALICFALVAFTL

-291 SHQTGLLAQ
+291 SRQTGLLAQ

-395 HVEVIICKSSDVPVF
+395 HVEVVIRKSPEVPVF

-436 EVEVSIS
+436 EVEVCIE
-443 LASAHPMRIRFSIRD
+443 LANPHPMRIRFSVRD

-464 EDKQAHLFQAFT
+464 EEKQTQLFQAFT
-476 QIDASNTRKYGGSGL
+476 QLEAGNTRKYGGSGL

-503 GGRISVQ
+503 GGRITVE
-510 SKPGVGSLFQFDI
+510 SKPGVGSLFKFDI
-523 PMTQAVYGVAGRKV
+523 PMAQAVYGVAGRKV
-537 FFEHQPLVMVMDD
+537 FFENQPLVMVMDD

-556 LAKDILTRAGVRV
+556 LARDILTRAGVRV
-569 LAVNSLSRA
+569 LPVNSLSRA
-578 RQVLRE
+578 RQLLRE
-584 EGQSLKL
+584 EGPNLRL

-613 SQWRRIPILMISAWS
+613 SQWRRIPILMISAWA
-628 RDGLHG
+628 REGLHAR
-634 KMESIGLTH
+634 MDSMGLTH
-643 FLPKPMTENSL
+643 FLPKPMTENAL

-664 SSYEHHLRQAE
+664 SSYELNLRKAE

-712 DAVVTVVNNGRE
+712 DAVVCVVSNGRE

-798 LYNNLLQWVKPQELE
+798 LYNNLLQWVKPQGVE
-813 QSGMLEVKPPDMM
+813 QAGIMEVKPPDMI
-826 GVLDLQDALKRL
+826 GILDLQDALKRL

-862 IRSALRRQQPDVA
+862 IRSALRRQQPEVA
-875 CKLLHTLKGVSANI
+875 SKLLHTLKGVSANI

-894 QVVAG
+894 QLVAG

-904 LRQNEVLSEA
+904 LRQNEVLSET

-936 GEQHENTYNPY
+936 GEQHENSYNPY
-947 ATGDDRPSQ
+947 SSGDDRMSQ

>member
-1 MLPGFITLQDNSAT
+1 MK
-15 TVESRDGMNKGSRK
+15 KGSRK
-29 NRVLLGLV
+29 NRVVAVLIT
-37 VALLLA
+37 ALLLA

-53 QQQQAEDMSTAAE
+53 QQQQVKELNSTAE
-66 VVLNRINS
+66 VVLNRINA

-87 TNVQQRLSQLSAN
+87 SNIQQRLGQLSII
-100 LDSFVRMVR
+100 LDGFVRHIR
-109 SDPLLISFPLS
+109 SDPAAEQDPLS
-120 QTLLQDMDSY
+120 QALLADMDVY
-130 LMELAQLH
+130 LMELSKLH

-146 IQQPFQLQ
+146 LESPLQ
-154 LHKVLALPQA
+154 AQAIKMREITQSDSALQRDVA
-164 DDTLKN
+164 
-170 NLKELAQLGSFLQK
+170 ELV
-184 SWSKEEQEQLTLLQ
+184 QLTNYLQRSWDKNEQQQLVLLQ
-198 QQLTTRYRDQPDVIA
+198 QQLQSRYGSEPGVTA
-213 LVQLSADLS
+213 LIRLSKDMS
-222 RQVVAY
+222 QQVVAY
-228 HTLRNR
+228 HTLRYR
-234 LIDMHVVDTLVRWKL
+234 LIDMHVVDSLISWKT
-249 DRLECAA
+249 DKLERASA
-256 KLMNRFY
+256 LMNRFY

-281 WRRNQKLSEL
+281 WRRNHKLSEL
-291 SHQTGLLAQ
+291 SRHTGLLAQ

-395 HVEVIICKSSDVPVF
+395 HVEVIIRKSPEVPVF

-436 EVEVSIS
+436 EVEVSIQ
-443 LASAHPMRIRFSIRD
+443 LVNAHPMRVSFSVRD

-464 EDKQAHLFQAFT
+464 EEKQTQLFQAFT
-476 QIDASNTRKYGGSGL
+476 QLEAGNTRKYGGSGL

-503 GGRISVQ
+503 GGKITVQ
-510 SKPGVGSLFQFDI
+510 SKSGVGSRFQFDI
-523 PMTQAVYGVAGRKV
+523 PMATAAYGVSGHRV

-556 LAKDILTRAGVRV
+556 LARDILTRAGVRV
-569 LAVNSLSRA
+569 LSVNSLSRA
-578 RQVLRE
+578 RQVLWE
-584 EGQSLKL
+584 EGQNLRL

-613 SQWRRIPILMISAWS
+613 SLWRQIPILMISAWA
-628 RDGLHG
+628 REGLHAR
-634 KMESIGLTH
+634 MDSMGLTH
-643 FLPKPMTENSL
+643 FLSKPMTENGL
-654 LAKVDELLNG
+654 LAKVDEVLNG
-664 SSYEHHLRQAE
+664 SSYDQHLRKAE
-675 AQGDQ
+675 VQGDQ

-703 LIIEYLRRV
+703 LIMEYLRRV
-712 DAVVTVVNNGRE
+712 DAKVCVVSNGRE

-770 ASAMPGDKER
+770 ASAMPGDKDR

-786 NGYVTKPVSKLD
+786 NGYVTKPVSKLE
-798 LYNNLLQWVKPQELE
+798 LYNNLLQWVKPQDFARTGLV
-813 QSGMLEVKPPDMM
+813 EVRPPDQMDI
-826 GVLDLQDALKRL
+826 LDLQEALKRL

-862 IRSALRRQQPDVA
+862 IRSALRSQQPEVA
-875 CKLLHTLKGVSANI
+875 SKLLHTLKGVSANI
-889 SAARL
+889 SAVRL
-894 QVVAG
+894 QMVSG
-899 ELEWR
+899 DLEWR
-904 LRQNEVLSEA
+904 LRQKEVLNEV
-914 DLEQLQQVFS
+914 DLEQLQYVFG

-936 GEQHENTYNPY
+936 GEQHDNSHNPY
-947 ATGDDRPSQ
+947 SSGDDHMSQ

>member
-1 MLPGFITLQDNSAT
+1 
-15 TVESRDGMNKGSRK
+15 MNKGSRK
-29 NRVLLGLV
+29 NRAVPGLI

-43 FSGYCWQLLS
+43 FSGYCWQSLR
-53 QQQQAEDMSTAAE
+53 QQQQAHNLNEAAE
-66 VVLNRINS
+66 VVLNRINA
-74 DTVYLLGREQAND
+74 DTLYLLGREQAND
-87 TNVQQRLSQLSAN
+87 SNVQQRLNQLSIT
-100 LDSFVRMVR
+100 LDGFVREVR
-109 SDPLLISFPLS
+109 SDPELVQDDLS
-120 QTLLQDMDSY
+120 QALLEDMDTY
-130 LMELAQLH
+130 LMALARLH
-138 AMEMAIEY
+138 AIEMAIEY
-146 IQQPFQLQ
+146 LNAPLQ
-154 LHKVLALPQA
+154 AQIKKVRGISPSDSALHRDLE
-164 DDTLKN
+164 
-170 NLKELAQLGSFLQK
+170 ELAQLSSYLQR
-184 SWSKEEQEQLTLLQ
+184 SWDKREQTTLDQLQ
-198 QQLTTRYRDQPDVIA
+198 QQLQSRYGNLPEIATLIRLSKEMSQQVI
-213 LVQLSADLS
+213 
-222 RQVVAY
+222 AY
-228 HTLRNR
+228 HTLRYQ
-234 LIDMHVVDTLVRWKL
+234 LIDMHVIESLVRWKL
-249 DRLECAA
+249 DKLERASS
-256 KLMNRFY
+256 LMNRFY
-263 LMVLGG
+263 LMVLCG
-269 ALICFGLVAYTL
+269 ALICFALVAFTL

-291 SHQTGLLAQ
+291 SRQTGLLAQ

-395 HVEVIICKSSDVPVF
+395 HVEVVIRKSPEVPVF

-436 EVEVSIS
+436 EVEVCIE
-443 LASAHPMRIRFSIRD
+443 LANPHPMRIRFSVRD

-464 EDKQAHLFQAFT
+464 EEKQTQLFQAFT
-476 QIDASNTRKYGGSGL
+476 QLEAGNTRKYGGSGL

-503 GGRISVQ
+503 GGRITVE
-510 SKPGVGSLFQFDI
+510 SKPGVGSLFKFDI
-523 PMTQAVYGVAGRKV
+523 PMAQAVYGVAGRKV
-537 FFEHQPLVMVMDD
+537 FFENQPLVMVMDD

-556 LAKDILTRAGVRV
+556 LARDILTRAGVRV
-569 LAVNSLSRA
+569 LPVNSLSRA
-578 RQVLRE
+578 RQLLRE
-584 EGQSLKL
+584 EGPNLRL

-613 SQWRRIPILMISAWS
+613 SQWRRIPILMISAWA
-628 RDGLHG
+628 REGLHAR
-634 KMESIGLTH
+634 MDSMGLTH
-643 FLPKPMTENSL
+643 FLPKPMTENAL

-664 SSYEHHLRQAE
+664 SSYELNLRKAE

-712 DAVVTVVNNGRE
+712 DAVVCVVSNGRE

-798 LYNNLLQWVKPQELE
+798 LYNNLLQWVKPQGVE
-813 QSGMLEVKPPDMM
+813 QAGIMEVKPPDMI
-826 GVLDLQDALKRL
+826 GILDLQDALKRL

-862 IRSALRRQQPDVA
+862 IRSALRRQQPEVA
-875 CKLLHTLKGVSANI
+875 SKLLHTLRGVSANI
-889 SAARL
+889 SASRL
-894 QVVAG
+894 QLVAG

-904 LRQNEVLSEA
+904 LRQNEVLSET

-936 GEQHENTYNPY
+936 GEQHENSYNPY
-947 ATGDDRPSQ
+947 SSGDDRMSQ

>member
-1 MLPGFITLQDNSAT
+1 
-15 TVESRDGMNKGSRK
+15 MNKGSRK
-29 NRVLLGLV
+29 NRAVPGLI

-43 FSGYCWQLLS
+43 FSGYCWQSLS
-53 QQQQAEDMSTAAE
+53 QQQQAHDLNDAAE
-66 VVLNRINS
+66 VVLNRINA

-87 TNVQQRLSQLSAN
+87 SNVQQRLNQLSIT
-100 LDSFVRMVR
+100 LDGFVREVR
-109 SDPLLISFPLS
+109 SDPELVQDDLS
-120 QTLLQDMDSY
+120 QALLDDMDTY
-130 LMELAQLH
+130 LMALARLH
-138 AMEMAIEY
+138 AIEMAIEY
-146 IQQPFQLQ
+146 LNAPLQ
-154 LHKVLALPQA
+154 AQIKKVRGISPSDSALHRDLE
-164 DDTLKN
+164 
-170 NLKELAQLGSFLQK
+170 ELAQLSNYLQR
-184 SWSKEEQEQLTLLQ
+184 SWDKREQTTLDQLQ
-198 QQLTTRYRDQPDVIA
+198 QQLQSRYGDLPDIA
-213 LVQLSADLS
+213 TLIRLS
-222 RQVVAY
+222 REVSQQVMAY
-228 HTLRNR
+228 HTLRYQ
-234 LIDMHVVDTLVRWKL
+234 LIDMHVIESLVRWKL
-249 DRLECAA
+249 DKLERASS
-256 KLMNRFY
+256 LMNRFY
-263 LMVLGG
+263 LMVLCG
-269 ALICFGLVAYTL
+269 ALICFALVAFTL

-291 SHQTGLLAQ
+291 SRQTGLLAQ

-395 HVEVIICKSSDVPVF
+395 HVEVVIRKSPEVPVF

-436 EVEVSIS
+436 EVEVCIE
-443 LASAHPMRIRFSIRD
+443 LANPHPMRIRFSVRD

-464 EDKQAHLFQAFT
+464 EEKQTQLFQAFT
-476 QIDASNTRKYGGSGL
+476 QLEAGNTRKYGGSGL

-503 GGRISVQ
+503 GGRITVE
-510 SKPGVGSLFQFDI
+510 SKPGVGSLFKFDI
-523 PMTQAVYGVAGRKV
+523 PMAQAVYGVAGRKV
-537 FFEHQPLVMVMDD
+537 FFENQPLVMVMDD

-556 LAKDILTRAGVRV
+556 LARDILTRAGVRV
-569 LAVNSLSRA
+569 LPVNSLSRA
-578 RQVLRE
+578 RQLLRE
-584 EGQSLKL
+584 EGPNLRL

-613 SQWRRIPILMISAWS
+613 SQWRRIPILMISAWA
-628 RDGLHG
+628 REGLHAR
-634 KMESIGLTH
+634 MDSMGLTH
-643 FLPKPMTENSL
+643 FLPKPMTENAL

-664 SSYEHHLRQAE
+664 SSYELNLRKAE

-712 DAVVTVVNNGRE
+712 DAVVCVVSNGRE

-798 LYNNLLQWVKPQELE
+798 LYNNLLQWVKPQGVE
-813 QSGMLEVKPPDMM
+813 QAGIMEVKPPDMI
-826 GVLDLQDALKRL
+826 GILDLQDALKRL

-862 IRSALRRQQPDVA
+862 IRSALRRQQPEVA
-875 CKLLHTLKGVSANI
+875 SKLLHTLKGVSANI

-894 QVVAG
+894 QLVAG

-904 LRQNEVLSEA
+904 LRQNEVLSET

-936 GEQHENTYNPY
+936 GEQHENSYNPY
-947 ATGDDRPSQ
+947 SSGDDRMSQ

>member
-1 MLPGFITLQDNSAT
+1 
-15 TVESRDGMNKGSRK
+15 MNKGSRK
-29 NRVLLGLV
+29 NRAVPGLI

-43 FSGYCWQLLS
+43 FSGYCWQSLS
-53 QQQQAEDMSTAAE
+53 QQQQAHDLNDAAE
-66 VVLNRINS
+66 VVLNRINA

-87 TNVQQRLSQLSAN
+87 SNVQQRLNQLSIT
-100 LDSFVRMVR
+100 LDGFVREVR
-109 SDPLLISFPLS
+109 SDPELVQEELS
-120 QTLLQDMDSY
+120 QVLLEDMDTY
-130 LMELAQLH
+130 LMALAKLH
-138 AMEMAIEY
+138 AIEMAIEY
-146 IQQPFQLQ
+146 LNAPLQ
-154 LHKVLALPQA
+154 AQIKKVRGISPSDSALHRDLE
-164 DDTLKN
+164 
-170 NLKELAQLGSFLQK
+170 ELAQLSSYLQR
-184 SWSKEEQEQLTLLQ
+184 SWDKREQTALNQLQ
-198 QQLTTRYRDQPDVIA
+198 QQLQSRYGDLPEIA
-213 LVQLSADLS
+213 TLIRLSKEVS
-222 RQVVAY
+222 QQVMAY
-228 HTLRNR
+228 HTLRYQ
-234 LIDMHVVDTLVRWKL
+234 LIDMHVIESLVRWKL
-249 DRLECAA
+249 DKLERASS
-256 KLMNRFY
+256 LMNRFY
-263 LMVLGG
+263 LMVLCG
-269 ALICFGLVAYTL
+269 ALICFALVAFTL

-291 SHQTGLLAQ
+291 SRQTGLLAQ

-395 HVEVIICKSSDVPVF
+395 HVEVVIRKSPEVPVF

-436 EVEVSIS
+436 EVEVCIE
-443 LASAHPMRIRFSIRD
+443 LANPHPMRIRFSVRD

-464 EDKQAHLFQAFT
+464 EEKQTQLFQAFT
-476 QIDASNTRKYGGSGL
+476 QLEAGNTRKYGGSGL

-503 GGRISVQ
+503 GGRITVE
-510 SKPGVGSLFQFDI
+510 SKPGVGSLFKFDI
-523 PMTQAVYGVAGRKV
+523 PMAQAVYGVAGRKV
-537 FFEHQPLVMVMDD
+537 FFENQPLVMVMDD

-556 LAKDILTRAGVRV
+556 LARDILTRAGVRV
-569 LAVNSLSRA
+569 LPVNSLSRA
-578 RQVLRE
+578 RQLLRE
-584 EGQSLKL
+584 EGPNLRL

-613 SQWRRIPILMISAWS
+613 SQWRRIPILMISAWA
-628 RDGLHG
+628 REGLHAR
-634 KMESIGLTH
+634 MDSMGLTH
-643 FLPKPMTENSL
+643 FLPKPMTENAL

-664 SSYEHHLRQAE
+664 SSYELNLRKAE

-712 DAVVTVVNNGRE
+712 DALVSVVSNGRE

-798 LYNNLLQWVKPQELE
+798 LYNNLLQWVKPQGVE
-813 QSGMLEVKPPDMM
+813 QAGIMEVKPPDMI
-826 GVLDLQDALKRL
+826 GILDLQDALKRL

-862 IRSALRRQQPDVA
+862 IRSALRRQQPEVA
-875 CKLLHTLKGVSANI
+875 SKLLHTLKGVSANI

-894 QVVAG
+894 QLVAG

-904 LRQNEVLSEA
+904 LRQNEVLSET

-936 GEQHENTYNPY
+936 GEQHENSYNPY
-947 ATGDDRPSQ
+947 SSGDDRMSQ

>member
-1 MLPGFITLQDNSAT
+1 
-15 TVESRDGMNKGSRK
+15 MNKGSRK
-29 NRVLLGLV
+29 NRAVPGLI

-43 FSGYCWQLLS
+43 FSGYCWQSLS
-53 QQQQAEDMSTAAE
+53 QQQQAHDLNDAAE
-66 VVLNRINS
+66 VVLNRINA

-87 TNVQQRLSQLSAN
+87 SNVQQRLNQLSIT
-100 LDSFVRMVR
+100 LDGFVREVR
-109 SDPLLISFPLS
+109 SDPELVQDDLS
-120 QTLLQDMDSY
+120 QALLDDMDTY
-130 LMELAQLH
+130 LMALARLH
-138 AMEMAIEY
+138 AIEMAIEY
-146 IQQPFQLQ
+146 LNASLQ
-154 LHKVLALPQA
+154 AQIKKVRGISPSDSALHRDLE
-164 DDTLKN
+164 
-170 NLKELAQLGSFLQK
+170 ELAQLSNYLQR
-184 SWSKEEQEQLTLLQ
+184 SWDKREQTTLDQLQ
-198 QQLTTRYRDQPDVIA
+198 QQLQSRYGNLPEIATLIRLSKEMSQQVI
-213 LVQLSADLS
+213 
-222 RQVVAY
+222 AY
-228 HTLRNR
+228 HTLRYQ
-234 LIDMHVVDTLVRWKL
+234 LIDMHVIESLVRWKL
-249 DRLECAA
+249 DKLERASS
-256 KLMNRFY
+256 LMNRFY
-263 LMVLGG
+263 LMVLCG
-269 ALICFGLVAYTL
+269 ALICFALVAFTL

-291 SHQTGLLAQ
+291 SRQTGLLAQ

-395 HVEVIICKSSDVPVF
+395 HVEVVIRKSPEVPVF

-436 EVEVSIS
+436 EVEVCIE
-443 LASAHPMRIRFSIRD
+443 LANPHPMRIRFSVRD

-464 EDKQAHLFQAFT
+464 EEKQTQLFQAFT
-476 QIDASNTRKYGGSGL
+476 QLEAGNTRKYGGSGL

-503 GGRISVQ
+503 GGRITVE
-510 SKPGVGSLFQFDI
+510 SKPGVGSLFKFDI
-523 PMTQAVYGVAGRKV
+523 PMAQAVYGVAGRKV
-537 FFEHQPLVMVMDD
+537 FFENQPLVMVMDD

-556 LAKDILTRAGVRV
+556 LARDILTRAGVRV
-569 LAVNSLSRA
+569 LPVNSLSRA
-578 RQVLRE
+578 RQLLRE
-584 EGQSLKL
+584 EGPNLRL

-613 SQWRRIPILMISAWS
+613 SQWRRIPILMISAWA
-628 RDGLHG
+628 REGLHAR
-634 KMESIGLTH
+634 MDSMGLTH
-643 FLPKPMTENSL
+643 FLPKPMTENAL

-664 SSYEHHLRQAE
+664 SSYELNLRKAE

-712 DAVVTVVNNGRE
+712 DAVVCVVSNGRE

-798 LYNNLLQWVKPQELE
+798 LYNNLLQWVKPQGVE
-813 QSGMLEVKPPDMM
+813 QAGIMEVKPPDMI
-826 GVLDLQDALKRL
+826 GILDLQDALKRL

-862 IRSALRRQQPDVA
+862 IRSALRRQQPEVA
-875 CKLLHTLKGVSANI
+875 SKLLHTLKGVSANI

-894 QVVAG
+894 QLVAG

-904 LRQNEVLSEA
+904 LRQNEVLSET

-936 GEQHENTYNPY
+936 GEQHENSYNPY
-947 ATGDDRPSQ
+947 SSGDDRMSQ

>member
-1 MLPGFITLQDNSAT
+1 
-15 TVESRDGMNKGSRK
+15 MNKGSRK
-29 NRVLLGLV
+29 NRAVPGLI

-43 FSGYCWQLLS
+43 FSGYCWQSLS
-53 QQQQAEDMSTAAE
+53 QQQQAHDLNEAAE
-66 VVLNRINS
+66 VVLNRINA

-87 TNVQQRLSQLSAN
+87 SNVQQRLNQLSIT
-100 LDSFVRMVR
+100 LDGFVREVR
-109 SDPLLISFPLS
+109 SDPELVQDDLS
-120 QTLLQDMDSY
+120 QALLEDMDTY
-130 LMELAQLH
+130 LMALARLH
-138 AMEMAIEY
+138 AIEMAIEY
-146 IQQPFQLQ
+146 LNAPLQ
-154 LHKVLALPQA
+154 AQIKKVRGISPSDSALHRDLE
-164 DDTLKN
+164 
-170 NLKELAQLGSFLQK
+170 ELAQLSNYLQR
-184 SWSKEEQEQLTLLQ
+184 SWDKREQTTLDQLQ
-198 QQLTTRYRDQPDVIA
+198 QQLQSRYGNLPEIA
-213 LVQLSADLS
+213 TLIRLSKEMS
-222 RQVVAY
+222 QQVMAY
-228 HTLRNR
+228 HTLRYQ
-234 LIDMHVVDTLVRWKL
+234 LIDMHVIESLVRWKL
-249 DRLECAA
+249 DKLERASS
-256 KLMNRFY
+256 LMNRFY
-263 LMVLGG
+263 LMVLCG
-269 ALICFGLVAYTL
+269 ALICFALVAFTL

-291 SHQTGLLAQ
+291 SRQTGLLAQ

-395 HVEVIICKSSDVPVF
+395 HVEVVIRKSPEVPVF

-436 EVEVSIS
+436 EVEVCIE
-443 LASAHPMRIRFSIRD
+443 LANPHPMRIRFSVRD

-464 EDKQAHLFQAFT
+464 EEKQTQLFQAFT
-476 QIDASNTRKYGGSGL
+476 QLEAGNTRKYGGSGL

-503 GGRISVQ
+503 GGRITVE
-510 SKPGVGSLFQFDI
+510 SKPGVGSLFKFDI
-523 PMTQAVYGVAGRKV
+523 PMAQAVYGVAGRKV
-537 FFEHQPLVMVMDD
+537 FFENQPLVMVMDD

-556 LAKDILTRAGVRV
+556 LARDILTRAGVRV
-569 LAVNSLSRA
+569 LPVNSLSRA
-578 RQVLRE
+578 RQLLRE
-584 EGQSLKL
+584 EGPNLRL

-613 SQWRRIPILMISAWS
+613 SQWRRIPILMISAWA
-628 RDGLHG
+628 REGLHAR
-634 KMESIGLTH
+634 MDSMGLTH
-643 FLPKPMTENSL
+643 FLPKPMTENAL

-664 SSYEHHLRQAE
+664 SSYELNLRKAE

-712 DAVVTVVNNGRE
+712 DAVVCVVSNGRE

-798 LYNNLLQWVKPQELE
+798 LYNNLLQWVKPQGVE
-813 QSGMLEVKPPDMM
+813 QAGIMEVKPPDMI
-826 GVLDLQDALKRL
+826 GILDLQDALKRL

-862 IRSALRRQQPDVA
+862 IRSALRRQQPEVA
-875 CKLLHTLKGVSANI
+875 SKLLHTLKGVSANI

-894 QVVAG
+894 QLVAG

-904 LRQNEVLSEA
+904 LRQNEVLSET

-936 GEQHENTYNPY
+936 GEQHENSYNPY
-947 ATGDDRPSQ
+947 SSGDDRMSQ

>member
-1 MLPGFITLQDNSAT
+1 
-15 TVESRDGMNKGSRK
+15 MNKGSRK
-29 NRVLLGLV
+29 NRAVPGLI

-43 FSGYCWQLLS
+43 FSGYCWQSLS
-53 QQQQAEDMSTAAE
+53 QQQQAHDLNDAAE
-66 VVLNRINS
+66 VVLNRINA

-87 TNVQQRLSQLSAN
+87 SNVQQRLNQLSIT
-100 LDSFVRMVR
+100 LDGFVREVR
-109 SDPLLISFPLS
+109 SDPELVQDDLS
-120 QTLLQDMDSY
+120 QALLEDMDTY
-130 LMELAQLH
+130 LMALARLH
-138 AMEMAIEY
+138 AIEMAIEY
-146 IQQPFQLQ
+146 LNAPLQ
-154 LHKVLALPQA
+154 AQIKKVRGISPSDSALHRDLE
-164 DDTLKN
+164 
-170 NLKELAQLGSFLQK
+170 ELAQLSNYLQR
-184 SWSKEEQEQLTLLQ
+184 SWDKREQTTLDQLQ
-198 QQLTTRYRDQPDVIA
+198 QQLQSRYGNLPEVATLIRLSKEMSQQVI
-213 LVQLSADLS
+213 
-222 RQVVAY
+222 AY
-228 HTLRNR
+228 HTLRYQ
-234 LIDMHVVDTLVRWKL
+234 LIDMHVIESLVRWKL
-249 DRLECAA
+249 DKLERASS
-256 KLMNRFY
+256 LMNRFY
-263 LMVLGG
+263 LMVLCG
-269 ALICFGLVAYTL
+269 ALICFALVAFTL

-291 SHQTGLLAQ
+291 SRQTGLLAQ

-395 HVEVIICKSSDVPVF
+395 HVEVVIRKSPEVPVF

-436 EVEVSIS
+436 EVEVCIE
-443 LASAHPMRIRFSIRD
+443 LANPHPMRIRFSVRD

-464 EDKQAHLFQAFT
+464 EEKQTQLFQAFT
-476 QIDASNTRKYGGSGL
+476 QLEAGNTRKYGGSGL

-503 GGRISVQ
+503 GGRITVE
-510 SKPGVGSLFQFDI
+510 SKPGVGSLFKFDI
-523 PMTQAVYGVAGRKV
+523 PMAQAVYGVAGRKV
-537 FFEHQPLVMVMDD
+537 FFENQPLVMVMDD

-556 LAKDILTRAGVRV
+556 LARDILTRAGVRV
-569 LAVNSLSRA
+569 LPVNSLSRA
-578 RQVLRE
+578 RQLLRE
-584 EGQSLKL
+584 EGPNLRL

-613 SQWRRIPILMISAWS
+613 SQWRRIPILMISAWA
-628 RDGLHG
+628 REGLHAR
-634 KMESIGLTH
+634 MDSMGLTH
-643 FLPKPMTENSL
+643 FLPKPMTENAL

-664 SSYEHHLRQAE
+664 SSYELNLRKAE

-703 LIIEYLRRV
+703 LIIEYLRRIE
-712 DAVVTVVNNGRE
+712 AVVCVVSNGRE

-798 LYNNLLQWVKPQELE
+798 LYNNLLQWVKPQGVE
-813 QSGMLEVKPPDMM
+813 QAGIMEVKPPDMI
-826 GVLDLQDALKRL
+826 GILDLQDALKRL

-862 IRSALRRQQPDVA
+862 IRSALRRQQPEVA
-875 CKLLHTLKGVSANI
+875 SKLLHTLKGVSANI
-889 SAARL
+889 SASRL
-894 QVVAG
+894 QLVAG

-904 LRQNEVLSEA
+904 LRQNEVLSET

-936 GEQHENTYNPY
+936 GEQHENSYNPY
-947 ATGDDRPSQ
+947 SSGDDRMSQ

>member
-1 MLPGFITLQDNSAT
+1 
-15 TVESRDGMNKGSRK
+15 MNKGSRK
-29 NRVLLGLV
+29 NRAVPRLI

-43 FSGYCWQLLS
+43 FSGYCWQSLS
-53 QQQQAEDMSTAAE
+53 QQQQAHDLNDAAE
-66 VVLNRINS
+66 VVLNRINA

-87 TNVQQRLSQLSAN
+87 SNVQQRLNQLSIT
-100 LDSFVRMVR
+100 LDGFVREVR
-109 SDPLLISFPLS
+109 SDPELVQEELS
-120 QTLLQDMDSY
+120 QVLLEDMDTY
-130 LMELAQLH
+130 LMALARLH
-138 AMEMAIEY
+138 AIEMAIEY
-146 IQQPFQLQ
+146 LNAPLQ
-154 LHKVLALPQA
+154 AQIKKVRGISPSDSALHRDLE
-164 DDTLKN
+164 
-170 NLKELAQLGSFLQK
+170 ELAQLSSYLQR
-184 SWSKEEQEQLTLLQ
+184 SWDKREQTALNRLQ
-198 QQLTTRYRDQPDVIA
+198 QQLQSRYGDLPEIA
-213 LVQLSADLS
+213 TLIRLS
-222 RQVVAY
+222 REVSQQVMAY
-228 HTLRNR
+228 HTLRYQ
-234 LIDMHVVDTLVRWKL
+234 LIDMHVIESLVRWKL
-249 DRLECAA
+249 DKLERASS
-256 KLMNRFY
+256 LMNRFY
-263 LMVLGG
+263 LMVLCG
-269 ALICFGLVAYTL
+269 ALICFALVAFTL

-291 SHQTGLLAQ
+291 SRQTGLLAQ

-395 HVEVIICKSSDVPVF
+395 HVEVVIRKSPEVPVF

-436 EVEVSIS
+436 EVEVCIE
-443 LASAHPMRIRFSIRD
+443 LANPHPMRIRFSVRD

-464 EDKQAHLFQAFT
+464 EEKQTQLFQAFT
-476 QIDASNTRKYGGSGL
+476 QLEAGNTRKYGGSGL

-503 GGRISVQ
+503 GGRITVE
-510 SKPGVGSLFQFDI
+510 SKPGVGSLFKFDI
-523 PMTQAVYGVAGRKV
+523 PMAQAVYGVAGRKV
-537 FFEHQPLVMVMDD
+537 FFENQPLVMVMDD

-556 LAKDILTRAGVRV
+556 LARDILTRAGVRV
-569 LAVNSLSRA
+569 LPVNSLSRA
-578 RQVLRE
+578 RQLLRE
-584 EGQSLKL
+584 EGPNLRL

-613 SQWRRIPILMISAWS
+613 SQWRRIPILMISAWA
-628 RDGLHG
+628 REGLHAR
-634 KMESIGLTH
+634 MDSMGLTH
-643 FLPKPMTENSL
+643 FLPKPMTENAL

-664 SSYEHHLRQAE
+664 SSYELNLRKAE

-712 DAVVTVVNNGRE
+712 DAVVCVVSNGRE

-798 LYNNLLQWVKPQELE
+798 LYNNLLQWVKPQGVE
-813 QSGMLEVKPPDMM
+813 QAGIMEVKPPDMI
-826 GVLDLQDALKRL
+826 GILDLQDALKRL

-862 IRSALRRQQPDVA
+862 IRSALRRQQPEVA
-875 CKLLHTLKGVSANI
+875 SKLLHTLKGVSANI

-894 QVVAG
+894 QLVAG

-904 LRQNEVLSEA
+904 LRQNEVLSET

-936 GEQHENTYNPY
+936 GEQHENSYNPY
-947 ATGDDRPSQ
+947 SSGDDRMSQ

>member
-1 MLPGFITLQDNSAT
+1 
-15 TVESRDGMNKGSRK
+15 MNKGSRK
-29 NRVLLGLV
+29 NRAVPGLI

-43 FSGYCWQLLS
+43 FSGYCWQSLS
-53 QQQQAEDMSTAAE
+53 QQQQAHDLNDAAE
-66 VVLNRINS
+66 VVLNRINA

-87 TNVQQRLSQLSAN
+87 SNVQQRLNQLSIT
-100 LDSFVRMVR
+100 LDGFVREVR
-109 SDPLLISFPLS
+109 SDPELVQDDLS
-120 QTLLQDMDSY
+120 QALLEDMDTY
-130 LMELAQLH
+130 LMALARLH
-138 AMEMAIEY
+138 AIEMAIEY
-146 IQQPFQLQ
+146 LNAPLQ
-154 LHKVLALPQA
+154 AQIKKVRGISPSDSALHRDLE
-164 DDTLKN
+164 
-170 NLKELAQLGSFLQK
+170 ELAQLSNYLQR
-184 SWSKEEQEQLTLLQ
+184 SWDKREQTTLARLQ
-198 QQLTTRYRDQPDVIA
+198 QQMVSRYGHLPEIA
-213 LVQLSADLS
+213 TLIRLS
-222 RQVVAY
+222 REVSQQVMAY
-228 HTLRNR
+228 HTLRYQ
-234 LIDMHVVDTLVRWKL
+234 LIDMHVIESLVRWKL
-249 DRLECAA
+249 DKLERASS
-256 KLMNRFY
+256 LMNRFY
-263 LMVLGG
+263 LMVLCG
-269 ALICFGLVAYTL
+269 ALICFALVAFTL

-291 SHQTGLLAQ
+291 SRQTGLLAQ

-395 HVEVIICKSSDVPVF
+395 HVEVVIRKSPEVPVF

-436 EVEVSIS
+436 EVEVCIE
-443 LASAHPMRIRFSIRD
+443 LANPHPMRIRFSVRD

-464 EDKQAHLFQAFT
+464 EEKQTQLFQAFT
-476 QIDASNTRKYGGSGL
+476 QLEAGNTRKYGGSGL

-503 GGRISVQ
+503 GGRITVE
-510 SKPGVGSLFQFDI
+510 SKPGVGSLFKFDI
-523 PMTQAVYGVAGRKV
+523 PMAQAVYGVAGRKV
-537 FFEHQPLVMVMDD
+537 FFENQPLVMVMDD

-556 LAKDILTRAGVRV
+556 LARDILTRAGVRV
-569 LAVNSLSRA
+569 LPVNSLSRA
-578 RQVLRE
+578 RQLLRE
-584 EGQSLKL
+584 EGPNLRL

-613 SQWRRIPILMISAWS
+613 SQWRRIPILMISAWA
-628 RDGLHG
+628 REGLHAR
-634 KMESIGLTH
+634 MDSMGLTH
-643 FLPKPMTENSL
+643 FLPKPMTENAL

-664 SSYEHHLRQAE
+664 SSYELNLRKAE

-712 DAVVTVVNNGRE
+712 DAVVCVVSNGRE

-798 LYNNLLQWVKPQELE
+798 LYNNLLQWVKPQGVE
-813 QSGMLEVKPPDMM
+813 QAGIMEVKPPDMI
-826 GVLDLQDALKRL
+826 GILDLQDALKRL

-862 IRSALRRQQPDVA
+862 IRSALRRQQPEVA
-875 CKLLHTLKGVSANI
+875 SKLLHTLKGVSANI
-889 SAARL
+889 SASRL
-894 QVVAG
+894 QLVAG

-904 LRQNEVLSEA
+904 LRQNEVLSES

-936 GEQHENTYNPY
+936 GEQHENSYNPY
-947 ATGDDRPSQ
+947 SSGDDRMSQ